1 MKRILINAT
10 QNEEIRVALC
20 KGNHLYDFD
29 LENRTREQKKS
40 NIYKGH
46 VTRVEPSLE
55 AVFVEYGSQRQG
67 FLPIREISAEYLS
80 GNPRDEN
87 IKKLIK
93 EGDELI
99 VQVEKEERGN
109 KGAALSTYVSLAGR
123 YLVLMP
129 NNPRGGGISRQIS
142 GKLRE
147 DMKRMLSN
155 LDLAKGMSV
164 IIRTAGIGKTQE
176 DLQHDLNH
184 LLNIWQAI
192 QEQNQKY
199 PSPRLVHQEAGVV
212 TRAVRDYLRDDI
224 AEIWIDNENAYIEAA
239 GFIDAVMPTQ
249 AEKLRK
255 YTDYEPMFSRFNI
268 EKQIETAYQ
277 REVRLPSG
285 GSIVIDQTEALVSI
299 DINSAKST
307 KGSDVAETA
316 YHTNL
321 EAADEIARQ
330 LRLRD
335 MGGLIVIDFI
345 DMNDNKHQKE
355 VEKRLIDATKYD
367 RARVQFGDI
376 SKFGLME
383 MSRQRLRPSL
393 EESTGYICPRC
404 HGNGMIR
411 DLRSLSLSIM
421 RQIEQIAL
429 KERQG
434 EVQAEVPT
442 DIAAF
447 LLNEKRD
454 SLVYLEQDSG
464 TRITILPHAH
474 LESPNF
480 KLHFNRDGFAP
491 TSYERI
497 TDTQQQEHSDLGYNV
512 DWQTAEKERPE
523 QQPTRQPRQVSDTE
537 NSRSTGQ
544 QSSRAP
550 QPNNNQNDNQSTN
563 NQGTNGQN
571 TNSQN
576 TNSQSNNGQSN
587 NGQTANQHPTPGS
600 NDQRNHNN
608 ANEQNSTN
616 RTVQNSNAQ
625 NNQAQNNQAQT
636 NQAQSNQ
643 AQNAAPVAA
652 QAAILDTA
660 AKPQAVAWLSNLF
673 AQAPQA
679 QTAHSVSSRDAAEA
693 IEALVNTGA
702 QSLGSFGQVD
712 SNALSSAQSSS
723 APQTSQPNG
732 NKQSDSKQSDSNA
745 NRQQARGNNTTNDN
759 SSNISSSSTGNSNVD
774 SSNPDDNSNDDDRRR
789 RKPRKSRSSKPHQ
802 RRDQRDETAS
812 SDSSDTDNKA
822 ESDNK
827 IDSSNASSNSNKQSD
842 SNANRQ
848 PDNRRNSDRNR
859 NNRQDNGRS
868 SDESARNDSDRNSA
882 ARNDAN
888 QQDSSSSEEQTRAKR
903 KPHSQRSS
911 RGQLERG
918 ETLTADANAKQ
929 GAQLATT
936 EATSSKSQPSARRNQ
951 DPNEVTLQVS
961 EASAKLKPPEV
972 VHLSLDDSKSGQASR
987 HSAGKQVV
995 DKQSTATQSVDSAL
1009 AENALAESAALE
1021 ANKAGQQSTDQQN
1034 TDQQQADTDSKTVGS
1049 SQAVITQAES
1059 TQVDND
1065 RVEATKDDVT
1075 KDAAPSS
1082 VSEDS
1087 KISDSQ
1093 VTDSK
1098 PIVAE
1103 QPMSDTDT
1111 DTGTESPS
1119 PVAAQAETL
1128 PAVPESRQT
1137 SDNNTVEVIATDDAI
1152 NTINSPAANNV
1163 DSSAPL
1169 ELTHEAL
1176 FSEHYVTANKFGQ
1189 ASNDPRVVRSQ
1200 QTQPQ
1205 ATPVV
1210 SAGQQAVVNVP
1221 AIRGTVGEFIHATL
1235 PEAQA
1240 RLTDEGVINCFI
1252 AAIALHTSQAQS
1264 TADNAAVDSNN
1275 AKNDEADNN
1284 NADSSYVN
1292 LSHFNFSNY
1301 GYQPLTADYL
1311 SRFEVMTQAVSQ
1323 FAAVQGKTAVE
1334 PRAISK
1340 RAGNDPRGQ
1349 HSDYQEPQQEQAV
1362 LNVPSDEVSSADV
1375 PAEQNEPRSQDNAQ
1389 HQDSVETVHK
1399 IDAHDVEATAL
1410 ASEAQADDISA
1421 DSEKQLHLDQD
1432 YDVTAEADDVVQAEQ
1447 PQTDQSLVEES
1458 AKEDSQ
1464 VNKSK
1469 TTIASYKNM
1478 IENVAEQL
1486 LPQMGMFNLTTPKV
1500 PKARSRKPKTD
1511 HKKPTQAE
1519 KIESGTDNLDSS
1531 DNSDSSDNGS

>member
-147 DMKRMLSN
+147 DMKRMLGN
-155 LDLAKGMSV
+155 LDLPKGMSV

-224 AEIWIDNENAYIEAA
+224 SEIWIDNENAYIEAA
-239 GFIDAVMPTQ
+239 GFIDAVMPKQ

-355 VEKRLIDATKYD
+355 VEKRLVDATKYD

-491 TSYERI
+491 SSYERI

-512 DWQTAEKERPE
+512 DWQTADSVRPE
-523 QQPTRQPRQVSDTE
+523 QQPTRQPRQVADNGSNK
-537 NSRSTGQ
+537 NSQATPRASSQQQNTTSHSNDHRSNANTNA
-544 QSSRAP
+544 SNATTRAP
-550 QPNNNQNDNQSTN
+550 QPQPQTQSQT
-563 NQGTNGQN
+563 
-571 TNSQN
+571 
-576 TNSQSNNGQSN
+576 QSK
-587 NGQTANQHPTPGS
+587 
-600 NDQRNHNN
+600 N
-608 ANEQNSTN
+608 AL
-616 RTVQNSNAQ
+616 TVA
-625 NNQAQNNQAQT
+625 T
-636 NQAQSNQ
+636 T
-643 AQNAAPVAA
+643 AAPVASQNNNA
-652 QAAILDTA
+652 TA
-660 AKPQAVAWLSNLF
+660 AQPQAVAWLSNLF

-679 QTAHSVSSRDAAEA
+679 STTPKVSSRDAAEA

-702 QSLGSFGQVD
+702 QSLGSFGQID
-712 SNALSSAQSSS
+712 SSALDANAQATV
-723 APQTSQPNG
+723 APQTA
-732 NKQSDSKQSDSNA
+732 SNQQNTEQQLNT
-745 NRQQARGNNTTNDN
+745 NRQQAA
-759 SSNISSSSTGNSNVD
+759 NSNT
-774 SSNPDDNSNDDDRRR
+774 DDNNDAEDRRR
-789 RKPRKSRSSKPHQ
+789 RKPRKSRPSKTRQ
-802 RRDQRDETAS
+802 RKE
-812 SDSSDTDNKA
+812 
-822 ESDNK
+822 
-827 IDSSNASSNSNKQSD
+827 QSD
-842 SNANRQ
+842 ESNGNAASNNVDDSRSTGTDDKQADNQDKRQ
-848 PDNRRNSDRNR
+848 HDNRRTNDRNR
-859 NNRQDNGRS
+859 NNRQDSGRNGHDNS
-868 SDESARNDSDRNSA
+868 NSEHNDA
-882 ARNDAN
+882 ARKDAN
-888 QQDSSSSEEQTRAKR
+888 TTDEQTRAKR
-903 KPHSQRSS
+903 KSNSQRSS
-911 RGQLERG
+911 RGKIERG
-918 ETLTADANAKQ
+918 ETLSANNEHSNK
-929 GAQLATT
+929 
-936 EATSSKSQPSARRNQ
+936 ETSHSNDKNQTSTRRNQ
-951 DPNEVTLQVS
+951 DPNEVVLQVN
-961 EASAKLKPPEV
+961 EASTELKSPEV
-972 VHLSLDDSKSGQASR
+972 VHLSLDDSKSVAATRQALEKQ
-987 HSAGKQVV
+987 SAEKASNEA
-995 DKQSTATQSVDSAL
+995 DKQKASQEDSTAKNADKQEAVEQMTDSQAAKNSLDSVDSSPKTSTQTVTAD
-1009 AENALAESAALE
+1009 AAKSDNAQNDKAESGDAVVAAAKMDDAKTSTTE
-1021 ANKAGQQSTDQQN
+1021 DKVQKSDANS
-1034 TDQQQADTDSKTVGS
+1034 
-1049 SQAVITQAES
+1049 
-1059 TQVDND
+1059 VDERN
-1065 RVEATKDDVT
+1065 VEATKPAADEQSTSKSRSAVKTSDKADDVAPT
-1075 KDAAPSS
+1075 EKAQKAAAD
-1082 VSEDS
+1082 VDVNT
-1087 KISDSQ
+1087 D
-1093 VTDSK
+1093 VTDSSN
-1098 PIVAE
+1098 
-1103 QPMSDTDT
+1103 Q
-1111 DTGTESPS
+1111 
-1119 PVAAQAETL
+1119 AAF
-1128 PAVPESRQT
+1128 
-1137 SDNNTVEVIATDDAI
+1137 
-1152 NTINSPAANNV
+1152 
-1163 DSSAPL
+1163 
-1169 ELTHEAL
+1169 ELDHQAL
-1176 FSEHYVTANKFGQ
+1176 FAKRYVTAEKFGQ
-1189 ASNDPRVVRSQ
+1189 ASNDPRVVRRQ
-1200 QTQPQ
+1200 QAQVSSTTTSNEQ
-1205 ATPVV
+1205 TPVV
-1210 SAGQQAVVNVP
+1210 NEKRAVNAP
-1221 AIRGTVGEFIHATL
+1221 AIRGTVGEFIRATL
-1235 PEAQA
+1235 PEAPA
-1240 RLTDEGVINCFI
+1240 RLAAEGVINCFN
-1252 AAIALHTSQAQS
+1252 AAIALHLEQA
-1264 TADNAAVDSNN
+1264 NAVNEKVDSNN
-1275 AKNDEADNN
+1275 ESKVETGEAAKQDFD
-1284 NADSSYVN
+1284 
-1292 LSHFNFSNY
+1292 FSNY
-1301 GYQPLTADYL
+1301 GYEPLAADYL
-1311 SRFEVMTQAVSQ
+1311 ASFEAMTQAVSQ
-1323 FAAVQGKTAVE
+1323 FAAAQGKTAVE
-1334 PRAISK
+1334 PRPISK
-1340 RAGNDPRGQ
+1340 RASNDPRGQ
-1349 HSDYQEPQQEQAV
+1349 HPDYQEPAATTVAEAPKNGSLAADSDVDVDAQ
-1362 LNVPSDEVSSADV
+1362 NVD
-1375 PAEQNEPRSQDNAQ
+1375 
-1389 HQDSVETVHK
+1389 
-1399 IDAHDVEATAL
+1399 ATAL
-1410 ASEAQADDISA
+1410 ANQAQTDDVSA
-1421 DSEKQLHLDQD
+1421 DSEELLKVEQALEAENAEQPE
-1432 YDVTAEADDVVQAEQ
+1432 VNAVEADKVQTVDTEAKDADGDSDVVQNENEQ
-1447 PQTDQSLVEES
+1447 ASESTEQLSEQATKEEIQ
-1458 AKEDSQ
+1458 AA
-1464 VNKSK
+1464 KSK

-1486 LPQMGMFNLTTPKV
+1486 LPQKGMFNLTTPKV
-1500 PKARSRKPKTD
+1500 PKARTRKPKAE

-1519 KIESGTDNLDSS
+1519 KSENDD
-1531 DNSDSSDNGS
+1531 SDSES

>member
-147 DMKRMLSN
+147 DMKRMLGN
-155 LDLAKGMSV
+155 LDLPKGMSV

-224 AEIWIDNENAYIEAA
+224 SEIWIDNENAYIEAA
-239 GFIDAVMPTQ
+239 GFIDAVMPKQ

-355 VEKRLIDATKYD
+355 VEKRLVDATKYD

-491 TSYERI
+491 SSYERI

-512 DWQTAEKERPE
+512 DWQTADSVRPE
-523 QQPTRQPRQVSDTE
+523 QQPTRQPRQVADNGSNK
-537 NSRSTGQ
+537 NSQSTPHANSQQQNTTSHSNDHRSHGKTNA
-544 QSSRAP
+544 SNATTRAP
-550 QPNNNQNDNQSTN
+550 QPQTQ
-563 NQGTNGQN
+563 
-571 TNSQN
+571 SQN
-576 TNSQSNNGQSN
+576 
-587 NGQTANQHPTPGS
+587 APTV
-600 NDQRNHNN
+600 
-608 ANEQNSTN
+608 AT
-616 RTVQNSNAQ
+616 T
-625 NNQAQNNQAQT
+625 
-636 NQAQSNQ
+636 
-643 AQNAAPVAA
+643 AAPVASQNNNAAAA
-652 QAAILDTA
+652 Q
-660 AKPQAVAWLSNLF
+660 PQAVAWLSNLF
-673 AQAPQA
+673 SQAPQA
-679 QTAHSVSSRDAAEA
+679 STTPKVSSRDAAEA

-702 QSLGSFGQVD
+702 QSLGSFGQID
-712 SNALSSAQSSS
+712 SSALDANAQ
-723 APQTSQPNG
+723 ATVTPQTAGNQQNTEQQPNT
-732 NKQSDSKQSDSNA
+732 
-745 NRQQARGNNTTNDN
+745 NRQQAANNNT
-759 SSNISSSSTGNSNVD
+759 
-774 SSNPDDNSNDDDRRR
+774 DDNNDAEDRRR
-789 RKPRKSRSSKPHQ
+789 RKPRKSRPSKTRQ
-802 RRDQRDETAS
+802 RKEPSDESNGNAAS
-812 SDSSDTDNKA
+812 NNVEDSHSTSTDDKQA
-822 ESDNK
+822 
-827 IDSSNASSNSNKQSD
+827 DSQDK
-842 SNANRQ
+842 RQ
-848 PDNRRNSDRNR
+848 HDNRRTNDRNR
-859 NNRQDNGRS
+859 HNRQDSSRNGH
-868 SDESARNDSDRNSA
+868 DNSHSEH
-882 ARNDAN
+882 NDAASKDTN
-888 QQDSSSSEEQTRAKR
+888 TTDEQTRAKR
-903 KPHSQRSS
+903 KSNSQRSS
-911 RGQLERG
+911 RGKIERG
-918 ETLTADANAKQ
+918 ETLNADNAQQNGQQSTKDASNGNARNQ
-929 GAQLATT
+929 
-936 EATSSKSQPSARRNQ
+936 SSSRRNQ
-951 DPNEVTLQVS
+951 DPNEVVLQVN
-961 EASAKLKPPEV
+961 EAATELKSPEV
-972 VHLSLDDSKSGQASR
+972 VHLSLDDSKVVTATRPASE
-987 HSAGKQVV
+987 KQVSEKQSSEKTSNKV
-995 DKQSTATQSVDSAL
+995 ETETAHQEGSRPKQAEQSKTDEHSTDKQGTNDQSAESIGETVDSSQKTSTQAVAAKNDNAASVDTVLAAAQTDDTKPSA
-1009 AENALAESAALE
+1009 NDDKVQKSD
-1021 ANKAGQQSTDQQN
+1021 ANS
-1034 TDQQQADTDSKTVGS
+1034 
-1049 SQAVITQAES
+1049 
-1059 TQVDND
+1059 VDERN
-1065 RVEATKDDVT
+1065 VEATKLAADEHSTSKSCSAVETSRKADGIAPTEKAATNVDANTDD
-1075 KDAAPSS
+1075 
-1082 VSEDS
+1082 
-1087 KISDSQ
+1087 
-1093 VTDSK
+1093 TDS
-1098 PIVAE
+1098 
-1103 QPMSDTDT
+1103 SN
-1111 DTGTESPS
+1111 
-1119 PVAAQAETL
+1119 
-1128 PAVPESRQT
+1128 QT
-1137 SDNNTVEVIATDDAI
+1137 AF
-1152 NTINSPAANNV
+1152 
-1163 DSSAPL
+1163 
-1169 ELTHEAL
+1169 ELDHQAL
-1176 FSEHYVTANKFGQ
+1176 FAKRYVTAEKFGQ
-1189 ASNDPRVVRSQ
+1189 ASNDPRVVRRQ
-1200 QTQPQ
+1200 QTQASTTTASDNQ
-1205 ATPVV
+1205 SPVV
-1210 SAGQQAVVNVP
+1210 NEQRAVNVP
-1221 AIRGTVGEFIHATL
+1221 TIRGTVGEFIRATL

-1240 RLTDEGVINCFI
+1240 RLAAEGVINCFK
-1252 AAIALHTSQAQS
+1252 AAIALHLEQADAS
-1264 TADNAAVDSNN
+1264 TGEIKVNNSNESKIETGET
-1275 AKNDEADNN
+1275 AKQDFD
-1284 NADSSYVN
+1284 
-1292 LSHFNFSNY
+1292 FSNY
-1301 GYQPLTADYL
+1301 GYEPLAADYL
-1311 SRFEVMTQAVSQ
+1311 ASFEAMTQAVSQ
-1323 FAAVQGKTAVE
+1323 FAAAQGKTAVE
-1334 PRAISK
+1334 PRPISK
-1340 RAGNDPRGQ
+1340 RASNDPRGQ
-1349 HSDYQEPQQEQAV
+1349 HPDYQEPAATTVAEAPKNGS
-1362 LNVPSDEVSSADV
+1362 LAADSDADV
-1375 PAEQNEPRSQDNAQ
+1375 NVDAQNVD
-1389 HQDSVETVHK
+1389 
-1399 IDAHDVEATAL
+1399 ATAL
-1410 ASEAQADDISA
+1410 ANESQTDDVSA
-1421 DSEKQLHLDQD
+1421 DSEELLKVEQAL
-1432 YDVTAEADDVVQAEQ
+1432 EA
-1447 PQTDQSLVEES
+1447 
-1458 AKEDSQ
+1458 EDSGQ
-1464 VNKSK
+1464 SDVDAVEAQNFEAADTKVTDAEVKDTDSEISVSDVEQSETEQASEPTEQLSEQATKEEIQAAKSK

-1486 LPQMGMFNLTTPKV
+1486 LPQKGMFNLTTPKV
-1500 PKARSRKPKTD
+1500 PKARTRKPKAE

-1519 KIESGTDNLDSS
+1519 KSENDD
-1531 DNSDSSDNGS
+1531 SDSES

>member
-147 DMKRMLSN
+147 DMKRMLGS
-155 LDLAKGMSV
+155 LDLPKGMSV

-454 SLVYLEQDSG
+454 ALVYLEQDSG

-491 TSYERI
+491 SSYERI
-497 TDTQQQEHSDLGYNV
+497 TDTAQEHSDLGYEV

-523 QQPTRQPRQVSDTE
+523 QQPTRQPRQVADNGTSNPAPAPT
-537 NSRSTGQ
+537 NT
-544 QSSRAP
+544 QSSSP
-550 QPNNNQNDNQSTN
+550 EQQ
-563 NQGTNGQN
+563 QN
-571 TNSQN
+571 TTSH
-576 TNSQSNNGQSN
+576 SNE
-587 NGQTANQHPTPGS
+587 
-600 NDQRNHNN
+600 RRNN
-608 ANEQNSTN
+608 ANTN
-616 RTVQNSNAQ
+616 TNTNA
-625 NNQAQNNQAQT
+625 NNISPVHAP
-636 NQAQSNQ
+636 QAQSTPNV
-643 AQNAAPVAA
+643 ATTSAPVVAQPANVTAA
-652 QAAILDTA
+652 Q
-660 AKPQAVAWLSNLF
+660 PQAVAWLSNLF

-679 QTAHSVSSRDAAEA
+679 QTTNAVSSRDAAEA

-712 SNALSSAQSSS
+712 NSVLNDDNQSAS
-723 APQTSQPNG
+723 APQQNNNQQNSNQKSYNQPSN
-732 NKQSDSKQSDSNA
+732 NNA
-745 NRQQARGNNTTNDN
+745 NNQQARHTDN
-759 SSNISSSSTGNSNVD
+759 VT
-774 SSNPDDNSNDDDRRR
+774 DNSNTDDSSDAEDRRR
-789 RKPRKSRSSKPHQ
+789 RKPRKARPSKP
-802 RRDQRDETAS
+802 RPRKEPSDETGNSAAS
-812 SDSSDTDNKA
+812 DTTDSSPTSAEDKSDNQNKA
-822 ESDNK
+822 DNQDK
-827 IDSSNASSNSNKQSD
+827 
-842 SNANRQ
+842 RQ
-848 PDNRRNSDRNR
+848 QDNRRPNDRNR
-859 NNRQDNGRS
+859 NNRQDNRHNANERNAS
-868 SDESARNDSDRNSA
+868 ESNVSESNDSENESNENNA
-882 ARNDAN
+882 V
-888 QQDSSSSEEQTRAKR
+888 EEQARAKR
-903 KPHSQRSS
+903 KSHSQRSS
-911 RGQLERG
+911 RGKLERG
-918 ETLTADANAKQ
+918 ETLTAANSQQNDQQSNQQGNKDAN
-929 GAQLATT
+929 G
-936 EATSSKSQPSARRNQ
+936 SKSQSNARRNQ
-951 DPNEVTLQVS
+951 DPNEVVLQVN
-961 EASAKLKPPEV
+961 ETATELKSPEV
-972 VHLSLDDSKSGQASR
+972 VHLSLDDSKSVWAAHQTTE
-987 HSAGKQVV
+987 KQNSVNDNNVADSVKEHQENNAQQHADKRTTV
-995 DKQSTATQSVDSAL
+995 DQSTIQPSANINSDATDSRKNSTTQANTAVNETALIEEAKVEDTQISATDSKAQTSVS
-1009 AENALAESAALE
+1009 AESA
-1021 ANKAGQQSTDQQN
+1021 KADDKKSSVAETATSKSSTDSQTNSTAHEQKSVEAKAEDIAPVAVAKEIQADDKSVD
-1034 TDQQQADTDSKTVGS
+1034 TDQV
-1049 SQAVITQAES
+1049 
-1059 TQVDND
+1059 
-1065 RVEATKDDVT
+1065 ATDVT
-1075 KDAAPSS
+1075 DTSS
-1082 VSEDS
+1082 TSHSAIEPIRED
-1087 KISDSQ
+1087 
-1093 VTDSK
+1093 
-1098 PIVAE
+1098 
-1103 QPMSDTDT
+1103 
-1111 DTGTESPS
+1111 
-1119 PVAAQAETL
+1119 
-1128 PAVPESRQT
+1128 
-1137 SDNNTVEVIATDDAI
+1137 
-1152 NTINSPAANNV
+1152 
-1163 DSSAPL
+1163 
-1169 ELTHEAL
+1169 L
-1176 FSEHYVTANKFGQ
+1176 FAKRYITADKFGQ
-1189 ASNDPRVVRSQ
+1189 ASNDPRVVRRQQAHQSQAPETTQVDTQNQ
-1200 QTQPQ
+1200 QTIM
-1205 ATPVV
+1205 
-1210 SAGQQAVVNVP
+1210 SAP
-1221 AIRGTVGEFIHATL
+1221 TIRGTVGEFIRATL
-1235 PEAQA
+1235 PEAES
-1240 RLTDEGVINCFI
+1240 RLATDGVINCFN
-1252 AAIALHTSQAQS
+1252 AAIALHLKQADVQVAANDKRES
-1264 TADNAAVDSNN
+1264 TNDNQLATGETA
-1275 AKNDEADNN
+1275 NN
-1284 NADSSYVN
+1284 NFD
-1292 LSHFNFSNY
+1292 FSNY
-1301 GYQPLTADYL
+1301 GYQPLAADYL
-1311 SRFEVMTQAVSQ
+1311 ARFEAMTQAVSQ
-1323 FAAVQGKTAVE
+1323 FAATQGKTDVE
-1334 PRAISK
+1334 PRAINK
-1340 RAGNDPRGQ
+1340 RASNDPRGQ
-1349 HSDYQEPQQEQAV
+1349 HPDYKESAV
-1362 LNVPSDEVSSADV
+1362 FAVSDE
-1375 PAEQNEPRSQDNAQ
+1375 PNNE
-1389 HQDSVETVHK
+1389 SVQATSEIDTQTV
-1399 IDAHDVEATAL
+1399 DATAL
-1410 ASEAQADDISA
+1410 ANQAQAAEVSN
-1421 DSEKQLHLDQD
+1421 DSEQLLHIEQTLKEVSTEQSEVEVTPEAKTTKDEAA
-1432 YDVTAEADDVVQAEQ
+1432 DVNEAEIQETEVNDEVAEVNEANIEQSETEQ
-1447 PQTDQSLVEES
+1447 PAESIVEPS
-1458 AKEDSQ
+1458 TKEEIQ
-1464 VNKSK
+1464 AAKSK

-1486 LPQMGMFNLTTPKV
+1486 LPQKGMFNLTTPKV
-1500 PKARSRKPKTD
+1500 PKARTRKPKAE

-1519 KIESGTDNLDSS
+1519 KLES
-1531 DNSDSSDNGS
+1531 DNSDSES

>member
-147 DMKRMLSN
+147 DMKRMLGN
-155 LDLAKGMSV
+155 LDLPKGMSV

-239 GFIDAVMPTQ
+239 GFIDAVMPKQ

-480 KLHFNRDGFAP
+480 KLHFNRDGFVP
-491 TSYERI
+491 SSYERI

-523 QQPTRQPRQVSDTE
+523 QQPTRQPRQELDSKAANKPSSTVDS
-537 NSRSTGQ
+537 NSHNNDQRTHKNTNDNDVTST
-544 QSSRAP
+544 RAP
-550 QPNNNQNDNQSTN
+550 QTN
-563 NQGTNGQN
+563 H
-571 TNSQN
+571 
-576 TNSQSNNGQSN
+576 SQS
-587 NGQTANQHPTPGS
+587 
-600 NDQRNHNN
+600 
-608 ANEQNSTN
+608 
-616 RTVQNSNAQ
+616 V
-625 NNQAQNNQAQT
+625 
-636 NQAQSNQ
+636 
-643 AQNAAPVAA
+643 AAPVTPVAT
-652 QAAILDTA
+652 QTA
-660 AKPQAVAWLSNLF
+660 SVETKPQPQAVAWLSNLF
-673 AQAPQA
+673 AKAPQA
-679 QTAHSVSSRDAAEA
+679 QTTPSVSSSDAAEA
-693 IEALVNTGA
+693 IETLVNNGA

-712 SNALSSAQSSS
+712 SNALSSTANSAQTAS
-723 APQTSQPNG
+723 QTNNQKNDDQPADN
-732 NKQSDSKQSDSNA
+732 NA
-745 NRQQARGNNTTNDN
+745 NRQQARRSTDSDTDDSNNE
-759 SSNISSSSTGNSNVD
+759 
-774 SSNPDDNSNDDDRRR
+774 DRRR
-789 RKPRKSRSSKPHQ
+789 RKPRKSRSSKPRQ
-802 RRDQRDETAS
+802 RKEPTDESSNEISGNADNNTANVTANNV
-812 SDSSDTDNKA
+812 DDKAADTQDKRQQDNKRT
-822 ESDNK
+822 N
-827 IDSSNASSNSNKQSD
+827 
-842 SNANRQ
+842 
-848 PDNRRNSDRNR
+848 DRNR
-859 NNRQDNGRS
+859 NNRQDS
-868 SDESARNDSDRNSA
+868 SRNSNERNDSEDKNSNT
-882 ARNDAN
+882 ND
-888 QQDSSSSEEQTRAKR
+888 EQTRAKR
-903 KPHSQRSS
+903 KSHSQRGS
-911 RGQLERG
+911 RGKLERG
-918 ETLTADANAKQ
+918 ETLTADNNAQQQGQQANT
-929 GAQLATT
+929 ATNGNKNQSGT
-936 EATSSKSQPSARRNQ
+936 RRNQ
-951 DPNEVTLQVS
+951 NPNEVLLQVN
-961 EASAKLKPPEV
+961 EAPVELKSSEV
-972 VHLSLDDSKSGQASR
+972 VHLSLDNSKSTQTKHQPAKKQNAANDASKDDLANEDATKEPTTQQ
-987 HSAGKQVV
+987 SANQKSHDVQNSD
-995 DKQSTATQSVDSAL
+995 DKTTNEKVTDKSAL
-1009 AENALAESAALE
+1009 ENHGVKDVKADEFKVSVTEDKGQHTAPKADSDEENQSSVMAIDEPSTSKDATDKHTIDNDAA
-1021 ANKAGQQSTDQQN
+1021 N
-1034 TDQQQADTDSKTVGS
+1034 
-1049 SQAVITQAES
+1049 SQANSAEPVAVKVESTQAES
-1059 TQVDND
+1059 NSQATN
-1065 RVEATKDDVT
+1065 REANSADDVNESENTKDTQSDDT
-1075 KDAAPSS
+1075 TI
-1082 VSEDS
+1082 ETS
-1087 KISDSQ
+1087 KTSDSALQ
-1093 VTDSK
+1093 
-1098 PIVAE
+1098 
-1103 QPMSDTDT
+1103 
-1111 DTGTESPS
+1111 
-1119 PVAAQAETL
+1119 
-1128 PAVPESRQT
+1128 
-1137 SDNNTVEVIATDDAI
+1137 
-1152 NTINSPAANNV
+1152 
-1163 DSSAPL
+1163 
-1169 ELTHEAL
+1169 LTHEAL
-1176 FSEHYVTANKFGQ
+1176 FASHYVTAEKFGQ
-1189 ASNDPRVVRSQ
+1189 ASNDPRVVRDQ
-1200 QTQPQ
+1200 QVQAAQQPQ
-1205 ATPVV
+1205 ANEQTV
-1210 SAGQQAVVNVP
+1210 SVQT
-1221 AIRGTVGEFIHATL
+1221 IRGTVGEFIRATL
-1235 PEAQA
+1235 PEAQT
-1240 RLTDEGVINCFI
+1240 RLAEEGVIHCFI
-1252 AAIALHTSQAQS
+1252 DTIALYTKQAQH
-1264 TADNAAVDSNN
+1264 ADKNTDVDNTMNNSNN
-1275 AKNDEADNN
+1275 KLANQSFD
-1284 NADSSYVN
+1284 
-1292 LSHFNFSNY
+1292 FSNY
-1301 GYQPLTADYL
+1301 GYQPLAVDYL
-1311 SRFEVMTQAVSQ
+1311 ARFETMTQAVSQ
-1323 FAAVQGKTAVE
+1323 FAAAQGKTKVE
-1334 PRAISK
+1334 PRTIGK
-1340 RAGNDPRGQ
+1340 RASNDPRGQ
-1349 HSDYQEPQQEQAV
+1349 HPDYQEPAI
-1362 LNVPSDEVSSADV
+1362 LSV
-1375 PAEQNEPRSQDNAQ
+1375 PAEKVTETESDDSNESASEAKQ
-1389 HQDSVETVHK
+1389 TVSK
-1399 IDAHDVEATAL
+1399 VNAHDIEANAL
-1410 ASEAQADDISA
+1410 ASQAQTEHVSA
-1421 DSEKQLHLDQD
+1421 DSEQLLEADQALAKATD
-1432 YDVTAEADDVVQAEQ
+1432 ESADDVNIGIEDLDTENKVIENTGSQEVNEQ
-1447 PQTDQSLVEES
+1447 ES
-1458 AKEDSQ
+1458 AQATESEVAQPTKEETQ
-1464 VNKSK
+1464 AAKSK

-1486 LPQMGMFNLTTPKV
+1486 LPQKSMFNLTTPKV
-1500 PKARSRKPKTD
+1500 PKARSRKPKMD
-1511 HKKPTQAE
+1511 QKKLTQAE
-1519 KIESGTDNLDSS
+1519 KPESDDTDSES
-1531 DNSDSSDNGS
+1531 

>member
-147 DMKRMLSN
+147 DMKRMLGN
-155 LDLAKGMSV
+155 LDLPKGMSV

-224 AEIWIDNENAYIEAA
+224 SEIWIDNENAYIEAA
-239 GFIDAVMPTQ
+239 GFIDAVMPKQ

-355 VEKRLIDATKYD
+355 VEKRLVDATKYD

-491 TSYERI
+491 SSYERI

-512 DWQTAEKERPE
+512 DWQTADSVRPE
-523 QQPTRQPRQVSDTE
+523 QQPTRQPRQVADNGSNK
-537 NSRSTGQ
+537 NSQATPRANSQQQNTTSHSNDHRSNANASASNAAT
-544 QSSRAP
+544 RAP
-550 QPNNNQNDNQSTN
+550 QLQTQSQT
-563 NQGTNGQN
+563 Q
-571 TNSQN
+571 SQN
-576 TNSQSNNGQSN
+576 
-587 NGQTANQHPTPGS
+587 APTV
-600 NDQRNHNN
+600 
-608 ANEQNSTN
+608 AT
-616 RTVQNSNAQ
+616 T
-625 NNQAQNNQAQT
+625 
-636 NQAQSNQ
+636 
-643 AQNAAPVAA
+643 AAPVASQNNNA
-652 QAAILDTA
+652 TA
-660 AKPQAVAWLSNLF
+660 AQPQAVAWLSNLF

-679 QTAHSVSSRDAAEA
+679 STTPKVSSRDAAEA

-702 QSLGSFGQVD
+702 QSLGSFGQID
-712 SNALSSAQSSS
+712 NSALDANTQAAA
-723 APQTSQPNG
+723 APQTSSNQQSTEQQPNT
-732 NKQSDSKQSDSNA
+732 
-745 NRQQARGNNTTNDN
+745 NRQQAA
-759 SSNISSSSTGNSNVD
+759 NSNT
-774 SSNPDDNSNDDDRRR
+774 DDNDAEDRRR
-789 RKPRKSRSSKPHQ
+789 RKPRKSRPSKTRQ
-802 RRDQRDETAS
+802 RKEQADE
-812 SDSSDTDNKA
+812 
-822 ESDNK
+822 
-827 IDSSNASSNSNKQSD
+827 SNSNAASNNVDDSRSTGTDDKQSD
-842 SNANRQ
+842 SQDKRQ
-848 PDNRRNSDRNR
+848 YDNRRSNDRNR
-859 NNRQDNGRS
+859 NNRQDSGRNGHDNS
-868 SDESARNDSDRNSA
+868 NTEHNDA
-882 ARNDAN
+882 ARKDAN
-888 QQDSSSSEEQTRAKR
+888 TTDEQTRAKR
-903 KPHSQRSS
+903 KSNSQRSS
-911 RGQLERG
+911 RGKIERG
-918 ETLTADANAKQ
+918 ETLSANNEQSNK
-929 GAQLATT
+929 
-936 EATSSKSQPSARRNQ
+936 ETSHSNDKNQTSTRRNQ
-951 DPNEVTLQVS
+951 DPNEVVLQVN
-961 EASAKLKPPEV
+961 EAATELKSPEV
-972 VHLSLDDSKSGQASR
+972 VHLSLDDSKSVTATRPESEKQLSEKQNSEKASDKAESEKAHQEDSR
-987 HSAGKQVV
+987 PKNTEQPKTDKHST
-995 DKQSTATQSVDSAL
+995 DKQGT
-1009 AENALAESAALE
+1009 N
-1021 ANKAGQQSTDQQN
+1021 DQP
-1034 TDQQQADTDSKTVGS
+1034 AK
-1049 SQAVITQAES
+1049 
-1059 TQVDND
+1059 
-1065 RVEATKDDVT
+1065 
-1075 KDAAPSS
+1075 S
-1082 VSEDS
+1082 VSE
-1087 KISDSQ
+1087 
-1093 VTDSK
+1093 T
-1098 PIVAE
+1098 
-1103 QPMSDTDT
+1103 
-1111 DTGTESPS
+1111 
-1119 PVAAQAETL
+1119 
-1128 PAVPESRQT
+1128 
-1137 SDNNTVEVIATDDAI
+1137 
-1152 NTINSPAANNV
+1152 V
-1163 DSSAPL
+1163 DSSQKTSTQTTTVQAAKNDNAQSGDAVVAAAKMDEAKTSTTEDKAQKSDANSVDERSVEAAQPAADEQLISKNRSAVETSSKADDVAPT
-1169 ELTHEAL
+1169 EKAQKTASDVDANTDNTDSSNQAAFEIDHEAL
-1176 FSEHYVTANKFGQ
+1176 FAKRYVTAEKFGQ
-1189 ASNDPRVVRSQ
+1189 ASNDPRVVRRQ
-1200 QTQPQ
+1200 QAQ
-1205 ATPVV
+1205 ASTTTASDNQSPVV
-1210 SAGQQAVVNVP
+1210 NEQRAVNVP
-1221 AIRGTVGEFIHATL
+1221 AIRGTVGEFIRATL

-1240 RLTDEGVINCFI
+1240 RLAAEGVINCFN
-1252 AAIALHTSQAQS
+1252 AAIALHLEQA
-1264 TADNAAVDSNN
+1264 NAVNEKVDSNN
-1275 AKNDEADNN
+1275 ESKVETGKTAKQDFD
-1284 NADSSYVN
+1284 
-1292 LSHFNFSNY
+1292 FSNY
-1301 GYQPLTADYL
+1301 GYKPLAADYL
-1311 SRFEVMTQAVSQ
+1311 ARFEAMTQAVSQ
-1323 FAAVQGKTAVE
+1323 FAAAQGKTAVQ
-1334 PRAISK
+1334 PRPISK
-1340 RAGNDPRGQ
+1340 RASNDPRGQ
-1349 HSDYQEPQQEQAV
+1349 HPDYQEPAATTVAEAPENNA
-1362 LNVPSDEVSSADV
+1362 LAANSNADV
-1375 PAEQNEPRSQDNAQ
+1375 DVN
-1389 HQDSVETVHK
+1389 
-1399 IDAHDVEATAL
+1399 IDAQNVDATAL
-1410 ASEAQADDISA
+1410 ANQAQTDDISA
-1421 DSEKQLHLDQD
+1421 DSEELLKVEQALEAENAEQPEVNAVEAQNVETVDAEVK
-1432 YDVTAEADDVVQAEQ
+1432 VTDADSDVVQSENEQ
-1447 PQTDQSLVEES
+1447 ASESTEQLSEQATKEEIQ
-1458 AKEDSQ
+1458 AA
-1464 VNKSK
+1464 KSK

-1486 LPQMGMFNLTTPKV
+1486 LPQKGMFNLTTPKV
-1500 PKARSRKPKTD
+1500 PKARTRKPKAE

-1519 KIESGTDNLDSS
+1519 KSENDD
-1531 DNSDSSDNGS
+1531 SDSES

>member
-67 FLPIREISAEYLS
+67 FLPIREISTEYLS

-147 DMKRMLSN
+147 DMKRMLGN
-155 LDLAKGMSV
+155 LDLPKGMSV

-192 QEQNQKY
+192 QEQNKKY

-249 AEKLRK
+249 ADKLRK
-255 YTDYEPMFSRFNI
+255 YTDYEPMFARFNI

-355 VEKRLIDATKYD
+355 VEKRLVDATKYD
-367 RARVQFGDI
+367 RARVQFGEI

-447 LLNEKRD
+447 ILNEKRD

-497 TDTQQQEHSDLGYNV
+497 TDTQQQEHSDLGYDV
-512 DWQTAEKERPE
+512 DWQTSEKERPE
-523 QQPTRQPRQVSDTE
+523 QQPTRQPRKSAD
-537 NSRSTGQ
+537 NLSSTDN
-544 QSSRAP
+544 RAS
-550 QPNNNQNDNQSTN
+550 NQS
-563 NQGTNGQN
+563 NGRASSSN
-571 TNSQN
+571 T
-576 TNSQSNNGQSN
+576 G
-587 NGQTANQHPTPGS
+587 
-600 NDQRNHNN
+600 
-608 ANEQNSTN
+608 
-616 RTVQNSNAQ
+616 QNSNRNNGSNNEPKSTDHNQ
-625 NNQAQNNQAQT
+625 NNHKHTDNTPESTQVSSARATIENI
-636 NQAQSNQ
+636 AQSKQ
-643 AQNAAPVAA
+643 QVSTTQP
-652 QAAILDTA
+652 
-660 AKPQAVAWLSNLF
+660 KAVAWLSNLF

-679 QTAHSVSSRDAAEA
+679 QTVNSVSSRDAAEA

-702 QSLGSFGQVD
+702 QSLGSFGHVDHAALDKSQHSSIQNDGQQNARTQDD
-712 SNALSSAQSSS
+712 SNAQGSTQSS
-723 APQTSQPNG
+723 
-732 NKQSDSKQSDSNA
+732 KQ
-745 NRQQARGNNTTNDN
+745 N
-759 SSNISSSSTGNSNVD
+759 SH
-774 SSNPDDNSNDDDRRR
+774 NDDDDKKESHSDDR
-789 RKPRKSRSSKPHQ
+789 RKRKSRKSKSSKSRQ
-802 RRDQRDETAS
+802 RKDQRDDNGSVNNST
-812 SDSSDTDNKA
+812 DSTNNNQSNTQDGSERDNKRD
-822 ESDNK
+822 DNK
-827 IDSSNASSNSNKQSD
+827 RGN
-842 SNANRQ
+842 
-848 PDNRRNSDRNR
+848 DRNG
-859 NNRQDNGRS
+859 NRQDNRQ
-868 SDESARNDSDRNSA
+868 DNRQNNQNDSGHTEDNTA
-882 ARNDAN
+882 
-888 QQDSSSSEEQTRAKR
+888 SEQSRTKR
-903 KPHSQRSS
+903 KPHSQRNS
-911 RGQLERG
+911 RGKLERG
-918 ETLTADANAKQ
+918 ETLTADDNAKQ
-929 GAQLATT
+929 NNQQSATN
-936 EATSSKSQPSARRNQ
+936 AAKGKSQAHAQRDQ
-951 DPNEVTLQVS
+951 DPNEVILQVN
-961 EASAKLKPPEV
+961 EAPTKIKASEV
-972 VHLSLDDSKSGQASR
+972 VHLSLDDSKSAQSSSKAKDTQEAGHQTVDDKNTTAKQRHKDKSETTTKSEDRSSSAAS
-987 HSAGKQVV
+987 SAKSTESLVETKAQSAESKGNSSDNTSAVENTKKAANAQETSQPSAQKV
-995 DKQSTATQSVDSAL
+995 DVEPKAAKVSSVQSAADTQP
-1009 AENALAESAALE
+1009 AENDESKNG
-1021 ANKAGQQSTDQQN
+1021 NKADVSSSTNEDANRN
-1034 TDQQQADTDSKTVGS
+1034 TALTF
-1049 SQAVITQAES
+1049 
-1059 TQVDND
+1059 
-1065 RVEATKDDVT
+1065 
-1075 KDAAPSS
+1075 
-1082 VSEDS
+1082 
-1087 KISDSQ
+1087 
-1093 VTDSK
+1093 
-1098 PIVAE
+1098 
-1103 QPMSDTDT
+1103 
-1111 DTGTESPS
+1111 
-1119 PVAAQAETL
+1119 
-1128 PAVPESRQT
+1128 
-1137 SDNNTVEVIATDDAI
+1137 
-1152 NTINSPAANNV
+1152 
-1163 DSSAPL
+1163 
-1169 ELTHEAL
+1169 THEAL
-1176 FSEHYVTANKFGQ
+1176 FAARYVTANKFGQ
-1189 ASNDPRVVRSQ
+1189 ASNDPRVVRRQ
-1200 QTQPQ
+1200 QSMPVADTKAQVSFAP
-1205 ATPVV
+1205 AT
-1210 SAGQQAVVNVP
+1210 
-1221 AIRGTVGEFIHATL
+1221 IRGTVGEFIHATL
-1235 PEAQA
+1235 ADAQS
-1240 RLTDEGVINCFI
+1240 RLVDKGVINCFI
-1252 AAIALHTSQAQS
+1252 EAIEAHAQHTKAADTTGVDASHADDSQDKAF
-1264 TADNAAVDSNN
+1264 D
-1275 AKNDEADNN
+1275 
-1284 NADSSYVN
+1284 
-1292 LSHFNFSNY
+1292 FSNY
-1301 GYQPLTADYL
+1301 GYQPLDADYL
-1311 SRFEVMTQAVSQ
+1311 TRFDAMTQAVSQ
-1323 FAAVQGKTAVE
+1323 FATGQGKTEVV
-1334 PRAISK
+1334 PQAISK
-1340 RAGNDPRGQ
+1340 RAINDPRGQ
-1349 HSDYQEPQQEQAV
+1349 HPDYRAEEQAT
-1362 LNVPSDEVSSADV
+1362 LNVPDAQLDEPKQDVQSDQVASSQTTKTDH
-1375 PAEQNEPRSQDNAQ
+1375 ESSTDD
-1389 HQDSVETVHK
+1389 HQV
-1399 IDAHDVEATAL
+1399 DAHETAAAAL
-1410 ASEAQADDISA
+1410 ASEVQADDITTESEQLLKA
-1421 DSEKQLHLDQD
+1421 DQALLDD
-1432 YDVTAEADDVVQAEQ
+1432 SKTAEH
-1447 PQTDQSLVEES
+1447 TD
-1458 AKEDSQ
+1458 ATKEDSQ
-1464 VNKSK
+1464 AAKSK

-1478 IENVAEQL
+1478 IESVAEQL
-1486 LPQMGMFNLTTPKV
+1486 LPQTGMFNLTTPKV
-1500 PKARSRKPKTD
+1500 PKARSRKPKSE
-1511 HKKPTQAE
+1511 HIKPTQAE
-1519 KIESGTDNLDSS
+1519 KSENDPS
-1531 DNSDSSDNGS
+1531 NSDS

>member
-147 DMKRMLSN
+147 DMKRMLGN
-155 LDLAKGMSV
+155 LDLPKGMSV

-224 AEIWIDNENAYIEAA
+224 SEIWIDNENAYIEAA
-239 GFIDAVMPTQ
+239 GFIDAVMPKQ

-355 VEKRLIDATKYD
+355 VEKRLVDATKYD

-491 TSYERI
+491 SSYERI

-512 DWQTAEKERPE
+512 DWQTADSVRPE
-523 QQPTRQPRQVSDTE
+523 QQPTRQPRQVADNGSNK
-537 NSRSTGQ
+537 NSQATPRASSQQQNTTSHSNDHRSNANTNA
-544 QSSRAP
+544 SNATTRAP
-550 QPNNNQNDNQSTN
+550 QPQTQ
-563 NQGTNGQN
+563 
-571 TNSQN
+571 SQN
-576 TNSQSNNGQSN
+576 
-587 NGQTANQHPTPGS
+587 APTV
-600 NDQRNHNN
+600 
-608 ANEQNSTN
+608 AT
-616 RTVQNSNAQ
+616 T
-625 NNQAQNNQAQT
+625 
-636 NQAQSNQ
+636 
-643 AQNAAPVAA
+643 AAPVASQNNNA
-652 QAAILDTA
+652 TA
-660 AKPQAVAWLSNLF
+660 AQPQAVAWLSNLF

-679 QTAHSVSSRDAAEA
+679 STTPKVSSRDAAEA

-702 QSLGSFGQVD
+702 QSLGSFGQID
-712 SNALSSAQSSS
+712 NSALDANTQAAA
-723 APQTSQPNG
+723 APQTASNQQNTEQQPNT
-732 NKQSDSKQSDSNA
+732 
-745 NRQQARGNNTTNDN
+745 NRQQAA
-759 SSNISSSSTGNSNVD
+759 NSNT
-774 SSNPDDNSNDDDRRR
+774 DDNNDAEDRRR
-789 RKPRKSRSSKPHQ
+789 RKSRKSRPSKTRQ
-802 RRDQRDETAS
+802 RKEPSDESNGNAAS
-812 SDSSDTDNKA
+812 NNVDDSRSTGTDDKQA
-822 ESDNK
+822 
-827 IDSSNASSNSNKQSD
+827 DSQDK
-842 SNANRQ
+842 RQ
-848 PDNRRNSDRNR
+848 HDNRRTNDRNR
-859 NNRQDNGRS
+859 NNRQDSGRNGHDNS
-868 SDESARNDSDRNSA
+868 NTEHNDA
-882 ARNDAN
+882 ARKDAN
-888 QQDSSSSEEQTRAKR
+888 TIDEQTRAKR
-903 KPHSQRSS
+903 KSNSQRSS
-911 RGQLERG
+911 RGKIERG
-918 ETLTADANAKQ
+918 ETLSANNEHSNK
-929 GAQLATT
+929 
-936 EATSSKSQPSARRNQ
+936 ETSNGNGKSQSSARRNQ
-951 DPNEVTLQVS
+951 DPNEVVLQVN
-961 EASAKLKPPEV
+961 EASTELKSPEV
-972 VHLSLDDSKSGQASR
+972 VHLSLDDSKSVAATRQAPEKQ
-987 HSAGKQVV
+987 SAEKAINEA
-995 DKQSTATQSVDSAL
+995 DKQKASQEDSTAKNADKQEAVEQITDSQAAKNRRDSVDSSQKTSTQTVTAD
-1009 AENALAESAALE
+1009 AAKSDNPASGDAVIPAAKTDETKLS
-1021 ANKAGQQSTDQQN
+1021 STDDKVQKSDANSVDERNVEATQPAAEKSSMSKSRDAVETSGKDDYVAPTEKAQKTGSNVDFN
-1034 TDQQQADTDSKTVGS
+1034 TDDTDSS
-1049 SQAVITQAES
+1049 NQAAF
-1059 TQVDND
+1059 
-1065 RVEATKDDVT
+1065 
-1075 KDAAPSS
+1075 
-1082 VSEDS
+1082 
-1087 KISDSQ
+1087 
-1093 VTDSK
+1093 
-1098 PIVAE
+1098 
-1103 QPMSDTDT
+1103 
-1111 DTGTESPS
+1111 
-1119 PVAAQAETL
+1119 
-1128 PAVPESRQT
+1128 
-1137 SDNNTVEVIATDDAI
+1137 
-1152 NTINSPAANNV
+1152 
-1163 DSSAPL
+1163 
-1169 ELTHEAL
+1169 ELDHQAL
-1176 FSEHYVTANKFGQ
+1176 FAKRYVTAEKFGQ
-1189 ASNDPRVVRSQ
+1189 ASNDPRVVRRQ
-1200 QTQPQ
+1200 HAQ
-1205 ATPVV
+1205 ASTTTASDNQSPVV
-1210 SAGQQAVVNVP
+1210 NEQRAVNAP
-1221 AIRGTVGEFIHATL
+1221 AIRGTVGEFIRATL
-1235 PEAQA
+1235 PEAPA
-1240 RLTDEGVINCFI
+1240 RLAAEGVINCFN
-1252 AAIALHTSQAQS
+1252 AAIALHLEQA
-1264 TADNAAVDSNN
+1264 NAVNEKVDSNN
-1275 AKNDEADNN
+1275 ESKVETGEAAKQDFD
-1284 NADSSYVN
+1284 
-1292 LSHFNFSNY
+1292 FSNY
-1301 GYQPLTADYL
+1301 GYEPLAADYL
-1311 SRFEVMTQAVSQ
+1311 ASFEAMTQAVSQ
-1323 FAAVQGKTAVE
+1323 FAAAQGKTAVE
-1334 PRAISK
+1334 PRPISK
-1340 RAGNDPRGQ
+1340 RASNDPRGQ
-1349 HSDYQEPQQEQAV
+1349 HPDYQEPAATTVAEAPKNGSLAADSDVDVDAQ
-1362 LNVPSDEVSSADV
+1362 NVD
-1375 PAEQNEPRSQDNAQ
+1375 
-1389 HQDSVETVHK
+1389 
-1399 IDAHDVEATAL
+1399 ATAL
-1410 ASEAQADDISA
+1410 ANQSQTDDVSA
-1421 DSEKQLHLDQD
+1421 DSEELLKVEQAL
-1432 YDVTAEADDVVQAEQ
+1432 EA
-1447 PQTDQSLVEES
+1447 
-1458 AKEDSQ
+1458 EDSGQ
-1464 VNKSK
+1464 SDVDAVEAQNLEAADTKVTDAEVKDTDSEISVSDVEQSETEQASEPTEQLSEQATKEEIQAAKSK

-1486 LPQMGMFNLTTPKV
+1486 LPQKGMFNLTTPKV
-1500 PKARSRKPKTD
+1500 PKARTRKPKAE

-1519 KIESGTDNLDSS
+1519 KSENDD
-1531 DNSDSSDNGS
+1531 SDSES

>member
-67 FLPIREISAEYLS
+67 FLPIREISSEYLS

-155 LDLAKGMSV
+155 LDLPKGMSV

-224 AEIWIDNENAYIEAA
+224 TEIWIDNENAYIEAA
-239 GFIDAVMPTQ
+239 GFIDAVMPKQ

-307 KGSDVAETA
+307 KGADVSETA
-316 YHTNL
+316 FHTNL

-345 DMNDNKHQKE
+345 DMNDNKNQKE

-367 RARVQFGDI
+367 RARVQFGEI

-491 TSYERI
+491 SSYERI
-497 TDTQQQEHSDLGYNV
+497 TDTQQQEHSDLGYDV
-512 DWQTAEKERPE
+512 DWQTADSARPE
-523 QQPTRQPRQVSDTE
+523 QQPTRQPRASSSAPSAQKPTTPTNEQV
-537 NSRSTGQ
+537 R
-544 QSSRAP
+544 
-550 QPNNNQNDNQSTN
+550 QPSGGSANQRINNQSATQDSAAQR
-563 NQGTNGQN
+563 
-571 TNSQN
+571 
-576 TNSQSNNGQSN
+576 
-587 NGQTANQHPTPGS
+587 S
-600 NDQRNHNN
+600 NDHRGKSNH
-608 ANEQNSTN
+608 
-616 RTVQNSNAQ
+616 
-625 NNQAQNNQAQT
+625 
-636 NQAQSNQ
+636 
-643 AQNAAPVAA
+643 APVANHQTSA
-652 QAAILDTA
+652 QVAPTEQASNVAVAAQ
-660 AKPQAVAWLSNLF
+660 PQAVAWLSNLF
-673 AQAPQA
+673 SQAPQA
-679 QTAHSVSSRDAAEA
+679 QTTRSVSSRDAAEA
-693 IEALVNTGA
+693 IEAIVNTGA
-702 QSLGSFGQVD
+702 QSRGAFGQVD
-712 SNALSSAQSSS
+712 NEALNSKE
-723 APQTSQPNG
+723 APESQTDNNHKS
-732 NKQSDSKQSDSNA
+732 
-745 NRQQARGNNTTNDN
+745 QQARRSDSDRDDE
-759 SSNISSSSTGNSNVD
+759 SS
-774 SSNPDDNSNDDDRRR
+774 DDRRR
-789 RKPRKSRSSKPHQ
+789 RKTRKSRSSKPRQ
-802 RRDQRDETAS
+802 RKDSRD
-812 SDSSDTDNKA
+812 DT
-822 ESDNK
+822 SDN
-827 IDSSNASSNSNKQSD
+827 DSNSNQAD
-842 SNANRQ
+842 SAHDDNTQTKRQ
-848 PDNRRNSDRNR
+848 DNRRGSNRNSRQSTSTRQNQNERSNAEQKEGNSD
-859 NNRQDNGRS
+859 
-868 SDESARNDSDRNSA
+868 
-882 ARNDAN
+882 
-888 QQDSSSSEEQTRAKR
+888 EQTRSKR
-903 KPHSQRSS
+903 KSHSQRGS
-911 RGQLERG
+911 RGNLERG
-918 ETLTADANAKQ
+918 ETLSADA
-929 GAQLATT
+929 AQQTQRS
-936 EATSSKSQPSARRNQ
+936 ESKTSGQARSKSDHQ
-951 DPNEVTLQVS
+951 DPNEVTLQINESPV
-961 EASAKLKPPEV
+961 KLKTPEV
-972 VHLSLDDSKSGQASR
+972 VHLSLDDSKS
-987 HSAGKQVV
+987 KTVE
-995 DKQSTATQSVDSAL
+995 QSTTANEADDNQVKGKAPADESNREDTNRDQKSDSNATDH
-1009 AENALAESAALE
+1009 
-1021 ANKAGQQSTDQQN
+1021 
-1034 TDQQQADTDSKTVGS
+1034 ADNPSD
-1049 SQAVITQAES
+1049 A
-1059 TQVDND
+1059 
-1065 RVEATKDDVT
+1065 EATKS
-1075 KDAAPSS
+1075 APKES
-1082 VSEDS
+1082 VS
-1087 KISDSQ
+1087 K
-1093 VTDSK
+1093 
-1098 PIVAE
+1098 
-1103 QPMSDTDT
+1103 
-1111 DTGTESPS
+1111 
-1119 PVAAQAETL
+1119 AAQTPDESDADDNKATTEDKTSSTL
-1128 PAVPESRQT
+1128 DFDRE
-1137 SDNNTVEVIATDDAI
+1137 DLF
-1152 NTINSPAANNV
+1152 AAR
-1163 DSSAPL
+1163 
-1169 ELTHEAL
+1169 
-1176 FSEHYVTANKFGQ
+1176 YVTANKFGQ
-1189 ASNDPRVVRSQ
+1189 ASNDPRVVRR
-1200 QTQPQ
+1200 
-1205 ATPVV
+1205 
-1210 SAGQQAVVNVP
+1210 QQAESTKPADMQVNTP
-1221 AIRGTVGEFIHATL
+1221 AATSTISGTVGRFIHALL
-1235 PEAQA
+1235 PKAES
-1240 RLTDEGVINCFI
+1240 RLAEDGVIQCFI
-1252 AAIALHTSQAQS
+1252 EAIALHKAKAQPVAEQQS
-1264 TADNAAVDSNN
+1264 TGQQGTEQQGADNKS
-1275 AKNDEADNN
+1275 EAID
-1284 NADSSYVN
+1284 AD
-1292 LSHFNFSNY
+1292 FDFSNY
-1301 GYQPLTADYL
+1301 GYEPLSADYL
-1311 SRFEVMTQAVSQ
+1311 ARFEAMTQAVSQ
-1323 FAAVQGKTAVE
+1323 FAAAQGKTQAA
-1334 PRAISK
+1334 PKAIGK
-1340 RAGNDPRGQ
+1340 RASNDPRGQ
-1349 HSDYQEPQQEQAV
+1349 HPDYQADTSTDSESSKSAQADTAQTEAKQTVEADEVAASALSSQEQADDV
-1362 LNVPSDEVSSADV
+1362 TTDSEQALLTDADH
-1375 PAEQNEPRSQDNAQ
+1375 SQTD
-1389 HQDSVETVHK
+1389 
-1399 IDAHDVEATAL
+1399 
-1410 ASEAQADDISA
+1410 EAQDAA
-1421 DSEKQLHLDQD
+1421 DSSD
-1432 YDVTAEADDVVQAEQ
+1432 AANDDAQA
-1447 PQTDQSLVEES
+1447 S
-1458 AKEDSQ
+1458 
-1464 VNKSK
+1464 KSK

-1486 LPQMGMFNLTTPKV
+1486 LPQTGMFNLTTPKV
-1500 PKARSRKPKTD
+1500 PKARTRKPKTE

-1519 KIESGTDNLDSS
+1519 QADANNSNEERSDDNDSTS
-1531 DNSDSSDNGS
+1531 

>member
-155 LDLAKGMSV
+155 LDLPKGMSV

-224 AEIWIDNENAYIEAA
+224 SEIWIDNENAYIEAA
-239 GFIDAVMPTQ
+239 GFIDAVMPKQ

-355 VEKRLIDATKYD
+355 VEKRLVDATKYD

-491 TSYERI
+491 SSYERI

-512 DWQTAEKERPE
+512 DWQTADSVRPE
-523 QQPTRQPRQVSDTE
+523 QQPTRQPRQAAD
-537 NSRSTGQ
+537 NSSNKNSQTTPRANSQQKNTTSHSNDHRSNANANG
-544 QSSRAP
+544 SNAAPARAP
-550 QPNNNQNDNQSTN
+550 QPQTQ
-563 NQGTNGQN
+563 
-571 TNSQN
+571 SQN
-576 TNSQSNNGQSN
+576 
-587 NGQTANQHPTPGS
+587 APTV
-600 NDQRNHNN
+600 
-608 ANEQNSTN
+608 AT
-616 RTVQNSNAQ
+616 T
-625 NNQAQNNQAQT
+625 
-636 NQAQSNQ
+636 
-643 AQNAAPVAA
+643 AAPVASQNNNA
-652 QAAILDTA
+652 TA
-660 AKPQAVAWLSNLF
+660 AQPQAVAWLSNLF

-679 QTAHSVSSRDAAEA
+679 STTPKVSSRDAAEA

-702 QSLGSFGQVD
+702 QSLGSFGQID
-712 SNALSSAQSSS
+712 NSALDANTQAAA
-723 APQTSQPNG
+723 APQTASNQQNTEQQPNT
-732 NKQSDSKQSDSNA
+732 
-745 NRQQARGNNTTNDN
+745 NRQQAA
-759 SSNISSSSTGNSNVD
+759 NSNT
-774 SSNPDDNSNDDDRRR
+774 DDNNDAEDRRR
-789 RKPRKSRSSKPHQ
+789 RKPRKSRPSKTRQ
-802 RRDQRDETAS
+802 RKE
-812 SDSSDTDNKA
+812 
-822 ESDNK
+822 
-827 IDSSNASSNSNKQSD
+827 QSD
-842 SNANRQ
+842 ESNGNAASNNVDDSRSTGTDDKQADSQDKRQ
-848 PDNRRNSDRNR
+848 HDNRRTNDRNR
-859 NNRQDNGRS
+859 NNRQDSGRNGHDNS
-868 SDESARNDSDRNSA
+868 NTEHNDA
-882 ARNDAN
+882 ARKDAN
-888 QQDSSSSEEQTRAKR
+888 TIDEQTRAKR
-903 KPHSQRSS
+903 KSNSQRSS
-911 RGQLERG
+911 RGKIERG
-918 ETLTADANAKQ
+918 ETLSANNEQSNK
-929 GAQLATT
+929 
-936 EATSSKSQPSARRNQ
+936 ETSHSNDKNQTGTRRNQ
-951 DPNEVTLQVS
+951 DPNEVVLQVN
-961 EASAKLKPPEV
+961 EASTELKSPEV
-972 VHLSLDDSKSGQASR
+972 VHLSLDDSKSVTATRQAPEKQ
-987 HSAGKQVV
+987 SAEKASNEA
-995 DKQSTATQSVDSAL
+995 DKQKASQEDRTPKNTDKQEAVEQITDSQATKNSLDSVDSSPRTSTQTVTAD
-1009 AENALAESAALE
+1009 AAKSDNP
-1021 ANKAGQQSTDQQN
+1021 ASGD
-1034 TDQQQADTDSKTVGS
+1034 
-1049 SQAVITQAES
+1049 AVIPAAKTDETKLS
-1059 TQVDND
+1059 TTEDKVQKSDANSVDERN
-1065 RVEATKDDVT
+1065 VEATKPAADEQSTSKSRSAVKTSDKADDVAPT
-1075 KDAAPSS
+1075 EKAQKAASNVDANT
-1082 VSEDS
+1082 D
-1087 KISDSQ
+1087 D
-1093 VTDSK
+1093 TDSSN
-1098 PIVAE
+1098 
-1103 QPMSDTDT
+1103 Q
-1111 DTGTESPS
+1111 
-1119 PVAAQAETL
+1119 AAF
-1128 PAVPESRQT
+1128 
-1137 SDNNTVEVIATDDAI
+1137 
-1152 NTINSPAANNV
+1152 
-1163 DSSAPL
+1163 
-1169 ELTHEAL
+1169 ELDHQAL
-1176 FSEHYVTANKFGQ
+1176 FAKRYVTAEKFGQ
-1189 ASNDPRVVRSQ
+1189 ASNDPRVVRRQ
-1200 QTQPQ
+1200 QAQ
-1205 ATPVV
+1205 ASTTTASDNQSPVV
-1210 SAGQQAVVNVP
+1210 NEQRAVNAP
-1221 AIRGTVGEFIHATL
+1221 AIRGTVGEFIRATL

-1240 RLTDEGVINCFI
+1240 RLAAEGVINCFN
-1252 AAIALHTSQAQS
+1252 AAIALHLEQA
-1264 TADNAAVDSNN
+1264 NAVNEKVDSNN
-1275 AKNDEADNN
+1275 ESKVETGKTAKQDFD
-1284 NADSSYVN
+1284 
-1292 LSHFNFSNY
+1292 FSNY
-1301 GYQPLTADYL
+1301 GYEPLAADYL
-1311 SRFEVMTQAVSQ
+1311 ASFEAMTQAVSQ
-1323 FAAVQGKTAVE
+1323 FAAAQGKTAVE
-1334 PRAISK
+1334 PRPISK
-1340 RAGNDPRGQ
+1340 RASNDPRGQ
-1349 HSDYQEPQQEQAV
+1349 HPDYQEPAATTVAEAPKNGS
-1362 LNVPSDEVSSADV
+1362 LAADSDVDV
-1375 PAEQNEPRSQDNAQ
+1375 DAQN
-1389 HQDSVETVHK
+1389 
-1399 IDAHDVEATAL
+1399 IDATAL
-1410 ASEAQADDISA
+1410 ANQSQTDDVSA
-1421 DSEKQLHLDQD
+1421 DSEELLKVEQALEVENTEVADTEAKDADSDVEQSETEQASEPTEQLS
-1432 YDVTAEADDVVQAEQ
+1432 EQA
-1447 PQTDQSLVEES
+1447 TKEEIQ
-1458 AKEDSQ
+1458 AA
-1464 VNKSK
+1464 KSK

-1486 LPQMGMFNLTTPKV
+1486 LPQKGMFNLTTPKV
-1500 PKARSRKPKTD
+1500 PKARTRKPKAE

-1519 KIESGTDNLDSS
+1519 KSENDD
-1531 DNSDSSDNGS
+1531 SDSES

>member
-147 DMKRMLSN
+147 DMKRMLGS
-155 LDLAKGMSV
+155 LDLPKGMSI

-454 SLVYLEQDSG
+454 ALVYLEQDSG

-491 TSYERI
+491 SSYERI
-497 TDTQQQEHSDLGYNV
+497 TDTQLQEHSELGYNV

-523 QQPTRQPRQVSDTE
+523 QQPTRQPRQSAD
-537 NSRSTGQ
+537 NNNGSQAQAHPNAQ
-544 QSSRAP
+544 QSMPTPPQNNTSQSNEHRTNNSSNVTSARAP
-550 QPNNNQNDNQSTN
+550 QAQQVNDTQNVAS
-563 NQGTNGQN
+563 
-571 TNSQN
+571 
-576 TNSQSNNGQSN
+576 
-587 NGQTANQHPTPGS
+587 PT
-600 NDQRNHNN
+600 
-608 ANEQNSTN
+608 
-616 RTVQNSNAQ
+616 
-625 NNQAQNNQAQT
+625 
-636 NQAQSNQ
+636 
-643 AQNAAPVAA
+643 APVAPQATAIAAA
-652 QAAILDTA
+652 Q
-660 AKPQAVAWLSNLF
+660 PQAVAWLSNLF

-679 QTAHSVSSRDAAEA
+679 QTTSSISSRDAAEA

-712 SNALSSAQSSS
+712 NTALGNTNNSQNATVPQQSTD
-723 APQTSQPNG
+723 Q
-732 NKQSDSKQSDSNA
+732 KNA
-745 NRQQARGNNTTNDN
+745 NQQNRQQTLPAETNTD
-759 SSNISSSSTGNSNVD
+759 D
-774 SSNPDDNSNDDDRRR
+774 SSDAEERRR
-789 RKPRKSRSSKPHQ
+789 RKPRKARPSKP
-802 RRDQRDETAS
+802 RPRKEPS
-812 SDSSDTDNKA
+812 EETDNSTANDTADGSVTSTDDKT
-822 ESDNK
+822 
-827 IDSSNASSNSNKQSD
+827 DSQDK
-842 SNANRQ
+842 RQ
-848 PDNRRNSDRNR
+848 QDNRRHSDRNR
-859 NNRQDNGRS
+859 NNRQDSNRNS
-868 SDESARNDSDRNSA
+868 NDSNTNA
-882 ARNDAN
+882 ANAT
-888 QQDSSSSEEQTRAKR
+888 DSSRSDNVSNVAEEQTRTNR
-903 KPHSQRSS
+903 KSNSQRGS
-911 RGQLERG
+911 RGKLERG
-918 ETLTADANAKQ
+918 ETLTAAGVQQNNQQVSKDANASRNQ
-929 GAQLATT
+929 
-936 EATSSKSQPSARRNQ
+936 SHARRNQ
-951 DPNEVTLQVS
+951 DPNEVVIQVNEAVS
-961 EASAKLKPPEV
+961 ELKSPEV
-972 VHLSLDDSKSGQASR
+972 VHLSLDDSKSTTRQVTQQQVAIIED
-987 HSAGKQVV
+987 SADAEKERQESTTEQRA
-995 DKQSTATQSVDSAL
+995 DKQKLIEIKPAQQTADIVDSNDVADKMQRDSAQSETAEKGHAQVDQVEKSATNENAQQLTSKDDDTGSKQDDDKDSDRNSNEKLSVEEQITTISRADSDAEGTAPSQEVVVVQAQEKTATATQQTDVVSTSEDLTVSSEKNATDSIIDTDINNSSL
-1009 AENALAESAALE
+1009 QTALE
-1021 ANKAGQQSTDQQN
+1021 VSA
-1034 TDQQQADTDSKTVGS
+1034 
-1049 SQAVITQAES
+1049 
-1059 TQVDND
+1059 
-1065 RVEATKDDVT
+1065 KD
-1075 KDAAPSS
+1075 
-1082 VSEDS
+1082 
-1087 KISDSQ
+1087 
-1093 VTDSK
+1093 
-1098 PIVAE
+1098 
-1103 QPMSDTDT
+1103 
-1111 DTGTESPS
+1111 
-1119 PVAAQAETL
+1119 
-1128 PAVPESRQT
+1128 
-1137 SDNNTVEVIATDDAI
+1137 
-1152 NTINSPAANNV
+1152 
-1163 DSSAPL
+1163 
-1169 ELTHEAL
+1169 L
-1176 FSEHYVTANKFGQ
+1176 FAKRYVTANKFGQ
-1189 ASNDPRVVRSQ
+1189 ASNDPRIVRQ
-1200 QTQPQ
+1200 QQAQSSIAESSQ
-1205 ATPVV
+1205 ATSQDAQVV
-1210 SAGQQAVVNVP
+1210 MSAP
-1221 AIRGTVGEFIHATL
+1221 TIRGTVGEFIRATL
-1235 PEAQA
+1235 TEAEN
-1240 RLTDEGVINCFI
+1240 RLATEGVISCFN
-1252 AAIALHTSQAQS
+1252 AAIAMHLQQAQVKGTS
-1264 TADNAAVDSNN
+1264 EKQVTIKPIAHSDFD
-1275 AKNDEADNN
+1275 
-1284 NADSSYVN
+1284 
-1292 LSHFNFSNY
+1292 FSNY
-1301 GYQPLTADYL
+1301 GYQPLGADYIA
-1311 SRFEVMTQAVSQ
+1311 RFESMTQAVSQ
-1323 FAAVQGKTAVE
+1323 FAAAQGKTSVE

-1340 RAGNDPRGQ
+1340 RASNDPRGQ
-1349 HSDYQEPQQEQAV
+1349 HPDYEESALLATVSDEANDTAV
-1362 LNVPSDEVSSADV
+1362 QTVSDADTLNVEADALANQAQTDAVSDHSQQLLE
-1375 PAEQNEPRSQDNAQ
+1375 AEQIPAAVSTA
-1389 HQDSVETVHK
+1389 TVDIESTVK
-1399 IDAHDVEATAL
+1399 
-1410 ASEAQADDISA
+1410 SDD
-1421 DSEKQLHLDQD
+1421 
-1432 YDVTAEADDVVQAEQ
+1432 TAEAKVTTADAEIKDVTDEQ
-1447 PQTDQSLVEES
+1447 NDTAQSDESLVELS
-1458 AKEDSQ
+1458 TKEDSQ
-1464 VNKSK
+1464 AAKSK

-1486 LPQMGMFNLTTPKV
+1486 LPQKGMFNLTTPKV
-1500 PKARSRKPKTD
+1500 PKARARKPKAE

-1519 KIESGTDNLDSS
+1519 KSES
-1531 DNSDSSDNGS
+1531 DNSDSES

>member
-142 GKLRE
+142 GKLRD
-147 DMKRMLSN
+147 DMKRMLGN

-224 AEIWIDNENAYIEAA
+224 SEIWIDNENAYIEAA

-249 AEKLRK
+249 ADKLRK
-255 YTDYEPMFSRFNI
+255 YTDYEPMFARFNV

-367 RARVQFGDI
+367 RARVQFGEI

-411 DLRSLSLSIM
+411 DLRSLSLAIM

-447 LLNEKRD
+447 ILNEKRD

-497 TDTQQQEHSDLGYNV
+497 TDTQQQEYSDLGYDV

-523 QQPTRQPRQVSDTE
+523 QQPTRQPRRIAD
-537 NSRSTGQ
+537 
-544 QSSRAP
+544 A
-550 QPNNNQNDNQSTN
+550 QNA
-563 NQGTNGQN
+563 
-571 TNSQN
+571 
-576 TNSQSNNGQSN
+576 QSNNRSN
-587 NGQTANQHPTPGS
+587 SQTKSVTDHSSDRRNHRTSENVPASLPATTANS
-600 NDQRNHNN
+600 D
-608 ANEQNSTN
+608 
-616 RTVQNSNAQ
+616 
-625 NNQAQNNQAQT
+625 NNQSASIA
-636 NQAQSNQ
+636 
-643 AQNAAPVAA
+643 VAA
-652 QAAILDTA
+652 QSVTTA
-660 AKPQAVAWLSNLF
+660 QPQAVAWLANLF
-673 AQAPQA
+673 TQAPQA
-679 QTAHSVSSRDAAEA
+679 QTLHSVSSRDAAEA
-693 IEALVNTGA
+693 IEALVNSGA

-712 SNALSSAQSSS
+712 HTALSGAQSPSS
-723 APQTSQPNG
+723 TQDSDLQNG
-732 NKQSDSKQSDSNA
+732 ERTQSAAQATPSTAKQSTDSDEDQKDSNA
-745 NRQQARGNNTTNDN
+745 
-759 SSNISSSSTGNSNVD
+759 
-774 SSNPDDNSNDDDRRR
+774 DDRRK
-789 RKPRKSRSSKPHQ
+789 RKPRKSRPSKPRQ
-802 RRDQRDETAS
+802 RKDQRHE
-812 SDSSDTDNKA
+812 SDSEKA
-822 ESDNK
+822 
-827 IDSSNASSNSNKQSD
+827 DSSADRSGARTPSD
-842 SNANRQ
+842 GQDKREQ
-848 PDNRRNSDRNR
+848 
-859 NNRQDNGRS
+859 NNTRAHERT
-868 SDESARNDSDRNSA
+868 ND
-882 ARNDAN
+882 
-888 QQDSSSSEEQTRAKR
+888 EQTRPKR
-903 KPHSQRSS
+903 KAHSQRSS
-911 RGQLERG
+911 RGTLERS
-918 ETLTADANAKQ
+918 ETLTAKDSVEQ
-929 GAQLATT
+929 GNHQTAASAP
-936 EATSSKSQPSARRNQ
+936 ERKSEHRNGRSQ
-951 DPNEVTLQVS
+951 DLNEVKLQVN
-961 EASAKLKPPEV
+961 EAPPKHKVSEV
-972 VHLSLDDSKSGQASR
+972 VHLSLDDSKPEQASAKPIDTQDSER
-987 HSAGKQVV
+987 RLSTD
-995 DKQSTATQSVDSAL
+995 DKRVTAKIGHNDKAADSVEVATETTTPETRSSIDEKPSTNEQQPAAEDKAQDQKPASEPETVPAQTQSL
-1009 AENALAESAALE
+1009 AE
-1021 ANKAGQQSTDQQN
+1021 
-1034 TDQQQADTDSKTVGS
+1034 
-1049 SQAVITQAES
+1049 
-1059 TQVDND
+1059 
-1065 RVEATKDDVT
+1065 EATT
-1075 KDAAPSS
+1075 P
-1082 VSEDS
+1082 
-1087 KISDSQ
+1087 
-1093 VTDSK
+1093 TLNY
-1098 PIVAE
+1098 
-1103 QPMSDTDT
+1103 
-1111 DTGTESPS
+1111 ES
-1119 PVAAQAETL
+1119 
-1128 PAVPESRQT
+1128 
-1137 SDNNTVEVIATDDAI
+1137 
-1152 NTINSPAANNV
+1152 
-1163 DSSAPL
+1163 
-1169 ELTHEAL
+1169 HKAL
-1176 FSEHYVTANKFGQ
+1176 FADYYVTADKFGQ
-1189 ASNDPRVVRSQ
+1189 ASNDPRVVRRQ
-1200 QTQPQ
+1200 QLSSVADSSPQ
-1205 ATPVV
+1205 ATT
-1210 SAGQQAVVNVP
+1210 SILSTP
-1221 AIRGTVGEFIHATL
+1221 ATIRGTVGEFIHATL
-1235 PEAQA
+1235 ADAQS
-1240 RLTDEGVINCFI
+1240 RLANQGIISCFI
-1252 AAIALHTSQAQS
+1252 EAIEAHSQQACPATTAAADVVSSGVTSES
-1264 TADNAAVDSNN
+1264 
-1275 AKNDEADNN
+1275 DER
-1284 NADSSYVN
+1284 
-1292 LSHFNFSNY
+1292 FNFSNY
-1301 GYQPLTADYL
+1301 GYEPLDADYL
-1311 SRFEVMTQAVSQ
+1311 ARFKEMTQAVSE
-1323 FAAVQGKTAVE
+1323 FAAPQGMTEVE
-1334 PRAISK
+1334 ALTIGK
-1340 RAGNDPRGQ
+1340 RASNDPRGQ
-1349 HSDYQEPQQEQAV
+1349 HPDYKEQASQEPETA
-1362 LNVPSDEVSSADV
+1362 ADK
-1375 PAEQNEPRSQDNAQ
+1375 SQDEEV
-1389 HQDSVETVHK
+1389 QDRSNLDVNS
-1399 IDAHDVEATAL
+1399 DAHNTEAHAL
-1410 ASEAQADDISA
+1410 TSEAQAIEVSNESEQLLEANQPSIDDSN
-1421 DSEKQLHLDQD
+1421 
-1432 YDVTAEADDVVQAEQ
+1432 DVDNV
-1447 PQTDQSLVEES
+1447 ES
-1458 AKEDSQ
+1458 AGSIKEDSQ
-1464 VNKSK
+1464 ANKSK

-1486 LPQMGMFNLTTPKV
+1486 LPQTGMFNLTTPKV
-1500 PKARSRKPKTD
+1500 PKARSRKPKIE
-1511 HKKPTQAE
+1511 HKKPTQVE
-1519 KIESGTDNLDSS
+1519 KMEGDASLESDDTDTE
-1531 DNSDSSDNGS
+1531 

>member
-155 LDLAKGMSV
+155 LDLPKGMSV

-239 GFIDAVMPTQ
+239 GFIDAVMPKQ

-355 VEKRLIDATKYD
+355 VEKRLVDATKYD

-491 TSYERI
+491 SSYERI

-523 QQPTRQPRQVSDTE
+523 QQPTRQPRQALDNNTA
-537 NSRSTGQ
+537 NK
-544 QSSRAP
+544 QSSTVDHS
-550 QPNNNQNDNQSTN
+550 NDHRNHKNTN
-563 NQGTNGQN
+563 NVTS
-571 TNSQN
+571 TRASQP
-576 TNSQSNNGQSN
+576 TQSQSAVEPATIVATQ
-587 NGQTANQHPTPGS
+587 PTS
-600 NDQRNHNN
+600 V
-608 ANEQNSTN
+608 ET
-616 RTVQNSNAQ
+616 NAQ
-625 NNQAQNNQAQT
+625 
-636 NQAQSNQ
+636 
-643 AQNAAPVAA
+643 
-652 QAAILDTA
+652 
-660 AKPQAVAWLSNLF
+660 PQAVAWLSNLF

-679 QTAHSVSSRDAAEA
+679 KTTPSVSSRDAAEA

-702 QSLGSFGQVD
+702 QSLGSFGQID
-712 SNALSSAQSSS
+712 SNALNNASNSAQ
-723 APQTSQPNG
+723 AAQQNG
-732 NKQSDSKQSDSNA
+732 TQKDDTQQSDNNA
-745 NRQQARGNNTTNDN
+745 NRQQARRSSDSDTDDSNNE
-759 SSNISSSSTGNSNVD
+759 
-774 SSNPDDNSNDDDRRR
+774 DRRR
-789 RKPRKSRSSKPHQ
+789 RKPRKSRSSKPRQ
-802 RRDQRDETAS
+802 RKEQTDETNNEVS
-812 SDSSDTDNKA
+812 SNTDNTTANAPANNADDKT
-822 ESDNK
+822 SDNQDK
-827 IDSSNASSNSNKQSD
+827 
-842 SNANRQ
+842 RQ
-848 PDNRRNSDRNR
+848 QDNRRTSDRNR
-859 NNRQDNGRS
+859 NNRQDSNQQNNKRNAN
-868 SDESARNDSDRNSA
+868 ERNDSEDK
-882 ARNDAN
+882 
-888 QQDSSSSEEQTRAKR
+888 DSNTADEQTRAKR
-903 KPHSQRSS
+903 KTHSQRGS
-911 RGQLERG
+911 RGKLERG
-918 ETLTADANAKQ
+918 ETLTADNVKQ
-929 GAQLATT
+929 NNQQTT
-936 EATSSKSQPSARRNQ
+936 TGTNGSKNQSNPRRNQ
-951 DPNEVTLQVS
+951 DPNEVVLQVN
-961 EASAKLKPPEV
+961 EAPAELKSPEV
-972 VHLSLDDSKSGQASR
+972 VHLSLDDSKS
-987 HSAGKQVV
+987 
-995 DKQSTATQSVDSAL
+995 TQIKHQPAKTQDSA
-1009 AENALAESAALE
+1009 N
-1021 ANKAGQQSTDQQN
+1021 
-1034 TDQQQADTDSKTVGS
+1034 DTS
-1049 SQAVITQAES
+1049 
-1059 TQVDND
+1059 
-1065 RVEATKDDVT
+1065 KDDVA
-1075 KDAAPSS
+1075 KNDA
-1082 VSEDS
+1082 S
-1087 KISDSQ
+1087 KERA
-1093 VTDSK
+1093 T
-1098 PIVAE
+1098 E
-1103 QPMSDTDT
+1103 QD
-1111 DTGTESPS
+1111 
-1119 PVAAQAETL
+1119 VHQQANDG
-1128 PAVPESRQT
+1128 QT
-1137 SDNNTVEVIATDDAI
+1137 SDEKSTSKHSADTKVTDKTSVETHEPKVNEVKVNATEDKVQNNAPRSDHDANDADVQKPVIDEQLTSKSNIDSQADSSKPATAE
-1152 NTINSPAANNV
+1152 V
-1163 DSSAPL
+1163 DSTQATSESQEKNEEAKIADDTNQSANAKNAPETDSNVESNKKSNSAL
-1169 ELTHEAL
+1169 QLTHEAL
-1176 FSEHYVTANKFGQ
+1176 FSTRYVTAKKFGQ

-1200 QTQPQ
+1200 QTLSQ
-1205 ATPVV
+1205 AAQKPP
-1210 SAGQQAVVNVP
+1210 AIEQAVVSMRT
-1221 AIRGTVGEFIHATL
+1221 IRGTVGEFIRATL
-1235 PEAQA
+1235 PEAA
-1240 RLTDEGVINCFI
+1240 TRLAEEGVIQCFI
-1252 AAIALHTSQAQS
+1252 ETIALHTKQAQ
-1264 TADNAAVDSNN
+1264 
-1275 AKNDEADNN
+1275 
-1284 NADSSYVN
+1284 NADSVSNVDSTMSDSGN
-1292 LSHFNFSNY
+1292 ELASQSFDFSNY
-1301 GYQPLTADYL
+1301 GYQPLAVDYL
-1311 SRFEVMTQAVSQ
+1311 TRFEAMTQAVSQ
-1323 FAAVQGKTAVE
+1323 FAAAQGKTDVE
-1334 PRAISK
+1334 PRAIGK
-1340 RAGNDPRGQ
+1340 RASNDPRGQ
-1349 HSDYQEPQQEQAV
+1349 HPDYQETAI
-1362 LNVPSDEVSSADV
+1362 LSV
-1375 PAEQNEPRSQDNAQ
+1375 PAETE
-1389 HQDSVETVHK
+1389 VETKPTENEV
-1399 IDAHDVEATAL
+1399 DAHDVEATAL
-1410 ASEAQADDISA
+1410 ASQTQTENVSA
-1421 DSEKQLHLDQD
+1421 DSEQLLEADQTLSKATD
-1432 YDVTAEADDVVQAEQ
+1432 EQSNDEADTQNVEADNTDIIGDDVQAASVEEIEQTAESEAEQ
-1447 PQTDQSLVEES
+1447 PTREES
-1458 AKEDSQ
+1458 QAA
-1464 VNKSK
+1464 KSK

-1486 LPQMGMFNLTTPKV
+1486 LPQTGMFNLTTPKV

-1519 KIESGTDNLDSS
+1519 KIEANDVD
-1531 DNSDSSDNGS
+1531 SDS

>member
-155 LDLAKGMSV
+155 LDLPKGMSV

-239 GFIDAVMPTQ
+239 GFIDAVMPKQ

-491 TSYERI
+491 SSYERI

-523 QQPTRQPRQVSDTE
+523 QQPTRQPRKTADDKQ
-537 NSRSTGQ
+537 SRSNTQ
-544 QSSRAP
+544 Q
-550 QPNNNQNDNQSTN
+550 
-563 NQGTNGQN
+563 
-571 TNSQN
+571 
-576 TNSQSNNGQSN
+576 
-587 NGQTANQHPTPGS
+587 
-600 NDQRNHNN
+600 N
-608 ANEQNSTN
+608 AAT
-616 RTVQNSNAQ
+616 
-625 NNQAQNNQAQT
+625 QAQNDTVSHSNDRRNHKNTNDVSPAHAPQANKT
-636 NQAQSNQ
+636 ASV
-643 AQNAAPVAA
+643 AAPMAPQTQSVEATA
-652 QAAILDTA
+652 QP
-660 AKPQAVAWLSNLF
+660 KAVAWLSNLF

-679 QTAHSVSSRDAAEA
+679 TTTPSVSSRDAAEA

-712 SNALSSAQSSS
+712 SNALNSA
-723 APQTSQPNG
+723 ATTSEQPTQQN
-732 NKQSDSKQSDSNA
+732 NSQKNDSQQSDNNA
-745 NRQQARGNNTTNDN
+745 NRQQARRND
-759 SSNISSSSTGNSNVD
+759 SDTDD
-774 SSNPDDNSNDDDRRR
+774 SSNEDRRR
-789 RKPRKSRSSKPHQ
+789 RKPRKSRSSKPRQ
-802 RRDQRDETAS
+802 RKETTDEATGNVNS
-812 SDSSDTDNKA
+812 SSESTGSNNADDKSSDTQDQRQQDKRQNDNKRT
-822 ESDNK
+822 N
-827 IDSSNASSNSNKQSD
+827 
-842 SNANRQ
+842 
-848 PDNRRNSDRNR
+848 DRNR
-859 NNRQDNGRS
+859 NNRQDS
-868 SDESARNDSDRNSA
+868 
-882 ARNDAN
+882 N
-888 QQDSSSSEEQTRAKR
+888 QQNSNRNASERSDADNENSSKADEQTRTKR
-903 KPHSQRSS
+903 KSHSQRGS
-911 RGQLERG
+911 RGKLERG
-918 ETLTADANAKQ
+918 ETLTADSVKQSKQQNARNNDAAN
-929 GAQLATT
+929 
-936 EATSSKSQPSARRNQ
+936 SKNQHSARRNQ
-951 DPNEVTLQVS
+951 DPNEVVLQVN
-961 EASAKLKPPEV
+961 EAPTELKAPEV
-972 VHLSLDDSKSGQASR
+972 VHLSLDDSKSTQAKTQPSEKQSATNNVAKDER
-987 HSAGKQVV
+987 SNETAAQKPTDKHSSSEQNTGKQNTSAPNA
-995 DKQSTATQSVDSAL
+995 DKKNDNEKKYGGSECSGKAIYRTSGTKRCTAAGCREKKHLLKLQSTSTSNTESKAEAPTSVTTDVEEAKETQTPKQQETRT
-1009 AENALAESAALE
+1009 AENVSKSDE
-1021 ANKAGQQSTDQQN
+1021 AQN
-1034 TDQQQADTDSKTVGS
+1034 TQADSNS
-1049 SQAVITQAES
+1049 AS
-1059 TQVDND
+1059 TSN
-1065 RVEATKDDVT
+1065 
-1075 KDAAPSS
+1075 
-1082 VSEDS
+1082 VS
-1087 KISDSQ
+1087 
-1093 VTDSK
+1093 
-1098 PIVAE
+1098 
-1103 QPMSDTDT
+1103 
-1111 DTGTESPS
+1111 
-1119 PVAAQAETL
+1119 
-1128 PAVPESRQT
+1128 
-1137 SDNNTVEVIATDDAI
+1137 
-1152 NTINSPAANNV
+1152 NSA
-1163 DSSAPL
+1163 L

-1176 FSEHYVTANKFGQ
+1176 FGARYVTAEKFGQ
-1189 ASNDPRVVRSQ
+1189 ASNDPRVVL
-1200 QTQPQ
+1200 
-1205 ATPVV
+1205 A
-1210 SAGQQAVVNVP
+1210 QQAAQADKPAATNVP
-1221 AIRGTVGEFIHATL
+1221 AIRGTVGEFIRATL
-1235 PEAQA
+1235 PNAQT
-1240 RLTDEGVINCFI
+1240 RLAEEGIINCFI
-1252 AAIALHTSQAQS
+1252 ATIALYNEQSQS
-1264 TADNAAVDSNN
+1264 TANSSDAASQSFD
-1275 AKNDEADNN
+1275 
-1284 NADSSYVN
+1284 
-1292 LSHFNFSNY
+1292 FSNY
-1301 GYQPLTADYL
+1301 GYQPLAADYL
-1311 SRFEVMTQAVSQ
+1311 ARFESMTQAVSQ
-1323 FAAVQGKTAVE
+1323 FAAAQGKTDVE
-1334 PRAISK
+1334 PRAITK
-1340 RAGNDPRGQ
+1340 RASNDPRGQ
-1349 HSDYQEPQQEQAV
+1349 HPDYQESAV
-1362 LNVPSDEVSSADV
+1362 LSV
-1375 PAEQNEPRSQDNAQ
+1375 PAEQVSDAKPAITEQA
-1389 HQDSVETVHK
+1389 DSEFN
-1399 IDAHDVEATAL
+1399 AHDVEATAL
-1410 ASEAQADDISA
+1410 ANQAQTDDISV
-1421 DSEKQLHLDQD
+1421 DSEQLLEVERAQSEAKD
-1432 YDVTAEADDVVQAEQ
+1432 AEVETSTEQTVNEVEDAAENIAAETE
-1447 PQTDQSLVEES
+1447 QTTDSAVEES
-1458 AKEDSQ
+1458 TKEASKEDSQ
-1464 VNKSK
+1464 AAKSK

-1486 LPQMGMFNLTTPKV
+1486 LPQTGMFNLTTPKV
-1500 PKARSRKPKTD
+1500 PKARSRKPKTE

-1519 KIESGTDNLDSS
+1519 KLAS
-1531 DNSDSSDNGS
+1531 DDVDSDS

>member
-20 KGNHLYDFD
+20 NGNHLYDFD

-155 LDLAKGMSV
+155 LDLPKGMSV

-176 DLQHDLNH
+176 ELQHDLNH

-239 GFIDAVMPTQ
+239 GFIDAVMPKQ

-480 KLHFNRDGFAP
+480 KLHFNRDGFVP
-491 TSYERI
+491 SSYERI

-523 QQPTRQPRQVSDTE
+523 QQPTRQPRPELDSKAA
-537 NSRSTGQ
+537 NKPSSTV
-544 QSSRAP
+544 
-550 QPNNNQNDNQSTN
+550 D
-563 NQGTNGQN
+563 
-571 TNSQN
+571 TNSN
-576 TNSQSNNGQSN
+576 
-587 NGQTANQHPTPGS
+587 HS
-600 NDQRNHNN
+600 NDQRTHKNTSTVASTRAAQANH
-608 ANEQNSTN
+608 S
-616 RTVQNSNAQ
+616 
-625 NNQAQNNQAQT
+625 
-636 NQAQSNQ
+636 QSI
-643 AQNAAPVAA
+643 AAPVTPVATTPVSVETNA
-652 QAAILDTA
+652 Q
-660 AKPQAVAWLSNLF
+660 PQAVAWLSNLF
-673 AQAPQA
+673 AKAPQA
-679 QTAHSVSSRDAAEA
+679 QTTPSISSSDAAEA
-693 IEALVNTGA
+693 IEALVNNGA
-702 QSLGSFGQVD
+702 QSLGSFGQIDNSVLSNTQTAQTNNQKNDDQPAD
-712 SNALSSAQSSS
+712 S
-723 APQTSQPNG
+723 T
-732 NKQSDSKQSDSNA
+732 A
-745 NRQQARGNNTTNDN
+745 NRQQARRVSDSDTNNSTDD
-759 SSNISSSSTGNSNVD
+759 SSTE
-774 SSNPDDNSNDDDRRR
+774 DRRR
-789 RKPRKSRSSKPHQ
+789 RKPRKTRSSKPRQ
-802 RRDQRDETAS
+802 RPEPA
-812 SDSSDTDNKA
+812 DTLSNDP
-822 ESDNK
+822 
-827 IDSSNASSNSNKQSD
+827 SSNAD
-842 SNANRQ
+842 SNTANITANNVDDKAADPQDKRQ
-848 PDNRRNSDRNR
+848 QDNRRGSHRNQ
-859 NNRQDNGRS
+859 NNRQES
-868 SDESARNDSDRNSA
+868 SQQPSE
-882 ARNDAN
+882 RNDAEDN
-888 QQDSSSSEEQTRAKR
+888 NSTDAQTRTKR
-903 KPHSQRSS
+903 KSSNQRGS
-911 RGQLERG
+911 RGKLERG
-918 ETLTADANAKQ
+918 ETLTADNNAQQHSQQANT
-929 GAQLATT
+929 ATNGHKNQSGT
-936 EATSSKSQPSARRNQ
+936 RRNQ
-951 DPNEVTLQVS
+951 NPNEVLLQVNK
-961 EASAKLKPPEV
+961 APVTLKSPET
-972 VHLSLDDSKSGQASR
+972 VHLSLDDSKSTQTKQQPAKKQNAENDAKNDLAVENVTTAPTTQQRAHQKSHEVQSSDDNR
-987 HSAGKQVV
+987 TTETVTAKNAVANHDAKETNDKVDEVKNSAAENKAPRTAAKAEHHGEDQPAAVNEPSTSKDAAHNDAINDAINNGAT
-995 DKQSTATQSVDSAL
+995 DKHTTDRDATNRQVDSAKPI
-1009 AENALAESAALE
+1009 A
-1021 ANKAGQQSTDQQN
+1021 T
-1034 TDQQQADTDSKTVGS
+1034 
-1049 SQAVITQAES
+1049 AVES
-1059 TQVDND
+1059 TQAAAKSQETNPQAGIVDEVTERESAKNTQSD
-1065 RVEATKDDVT
+1065 DSATE
-1075 KDAAPSS
+1075 
-1082 VSEDS
+1082 VSTT
-1087 KISDSQ
+1087 SDSALQ
-1093 VTDSK
+1093 
-1098 PIVAE
+1098 
-1103 QPMSDTDT
+1103 
-1111 DTGTESPS
+1111 
-1119 PVAAQAETL
+1119 
-1128 PAVPESRQT
+1128 
-1137 SDNNTVEVIATDDAI
+1137 
-1152 NTINSPAANNV
+1152 
-1163 DSSAPL
+1163 
-1169 ELTHEAL
+1169 LTHEAL
-1176 FSEHYVTANKFGQ
+1176 FASRYVTAKKFGQ

-1200 QTQPQ
+1200 QAQKQASHKPQ
-1205 ATPVV
+1205 AHEQTV
-1210 SAGQQAVVNVP
+1210 SMP
-1221 AIRGTVGEFIHATL
+1221 AIRGTVGAFIRATL
-1235 PEAQA
+1235 PEAQT
-1240 RLTDEGVINCFI
+1240 RLANEGLIPCFI
-1252 AAIALHTSQAQS
+1252 DTMALYSKQAQ
-1264 TADNAAVDSNN
+1264 
-1275 AKNDEADNN
+1275 
-1284 NADSSYVN
+1284 NADKNADADSTVTNSTN
-1292 LSHFNFSNY
+1292 SELANQNFDFSNY
-1301 GYQPLTADYL
+1301 GYQPLTVDYL
-1311 SRFEVMTQAVSQ
+1311 ARFDTMTQAVSQ
-1323 FAAVQGKTAVE
+1323 FAAAQGKTAVE
-1334 PRAISK
+1334 PRAIGK
-1340 RAGNDPRGQ
+1340 RASNDPRGQ
-1349 HSDYQEPQQEQAV
+1349 HPDYQESAV
-1362 LNVPSDEVSSADV
+1362 LSIPTETSEEIKSSETDASTTDST
-1375 PAEQNEPRSQDNAQ
+1375 PAAQ
-1389 HQDSVETVHK
+1389 QV
-1399 IDAHDVEATAL
+1399 DAHDIEANAL
-1410 ASEAQADDISA
+1410 ASQAQTEHVSA
-1421 DSEKQLHLDQD
+1421 DSEQLLADSEQPLKTDQAL
-1432 YDVTAEADDVVQAEQ
+1432 AEATDESSDDTNLGTENLNTESKIVEDTDAQEANEAEAAQENEEDNEPEVGQ
-1447 PQTDQSLVEES
+1447 PSKEES
-1458 AKEDSQ
+1458 QAA
-1464 VNKSK
+1464 KSK

-1486 LPQMGMFNLTTPKV
+1486 LPQKGMFHLTTPKV
-1500 PKARSRKPKTD
+1500 PKARSRKPKMEQKKLTQVEKPELDDTD
-1511 HKKPTQAE
+1511 
-1519 KIESGTDNLDSS
+1519 
-1531 DNSDSSDNGS
+1531 SDS

>member
-155 LDLAKGMSV
+155 LDLPKGMSV

-224 AEIWIDNENAYIEAA
+224 SEIWIDNENAYIEAA
-239 GFIDAVMPTQ
+239 GFIDAVMPKQ

-355 VEKRLIDATKYD
+355 VEKRLVDATKYD

-491 TSYERI
+491 SSYERI

-512 DWQTAEKERPE
+512 DWQTADSVRPE
-523 QQPTRQPRQVSDTE
+523 QQPTRQPRQVADNGSNK
-537 NSRSTGQ
+537 NSQTTPRANSQQKNTTSHSNDHRSNANANG
-544 QSSRAP
+544 SNAAPARAP
-550 QPNNNQNDNQSTN
+550 QPQTQ
-563 NQGTNGQN
+563 
-571 TNSQN
+571 SQN
-576 TNSQSNNGQSN
+576 
-587 NGQTANQHPTPGS
+587 APTV
-600 NDQRNHNN
+600 
-608 ANEQNSTN
+608 AT
-616 RTVQNSNAQ
+616 T
-625 NNQAQNNQAQT
+625 
-636 NQAQSNQ
+636 
-643 AQNAAPVAA
+643 AAPVASQNNNA
-652 QAAILDTA
+652 TA
-660 AKPQAVAWLSNLF
+660 AQPQAVAWLSNLF

-679 QTAHSVSSRDAAEA
+679 STTPKVSSRDAAEA

-702 QSLGSFGQVD
+702 QSLGSFGQID
-712 SNALSSAQSSS
+712 NSALDANTQAAA
-723 APQTSQPNG
+723 APQTASNQQNTEQQPNT
-732 NKQSDSKQSDSNA
+732 
-745 NRQQARGNNTTNDN
+745 NRQQAA
-759 SSNISSSSTGNSNVD
+759 NSNT
-774 SSNPDDNSNDDDRRR
+774 DDNNDAEDRRR
-789 RKPRKSRSSKPHQ
+789 RKPRKSRPSKTRQ
-802 RRDQRDETAS
+802 RKE
-812 SDSSDTDNKA
+812 
-822 ESDNK
+822 
-827 IDSSNASSNSNKQSD
+827 QSD
-842 SNANRQ
+842 ESNGNAASNNVDDSRSTGTDDKQADSQDKRQ
-848 PDNRRNSDRNR
+848 HDNRRTNDRNR
-859 NNRQDNGRS
+859 NNRQDSGRNGHDNS
-868 SDESARNDSDRNSA
+868 NTEHNDA
-882 ARNDAN
+882 ARKDAN
-888 QQDSSSSEEQTRAKR
+888 TIDEQTRAKR
-903 KPHSQRSS
+903 KSNSQRSS
-911 RGQLERG
+911 RGKIERG
-918 ETLTADANAKQ
+918 ETLSANNEQSNK
-929 GAQLATT
+929 
-936 EATSSKSQPSARRNQ
+936 ETSHSNDKNQTGTRRNQ
-951 DPNEVTLQVS
+951 DPNEVVLQVN
-961 EASAKLKPPEV
+961 EASTELKSPEV
-972 VHLSLDDSKSGQASR
+972 VHLSLDDSKSVTATRQAPEKQ
-987 HSAGKQVV
+987 SAEKASNEA
-995 DKQSTATQSVDSAL
+995 DKQKASQEDRTPKNTDKQEAVEQITDSQATKNSLDSVDSSPRTSTQTVTAD
-1009 AENALAESAALE
+1009 AAKSDNP
-1021 ANKAGQQSTDQQN
+1021 ASGD
-1034 TDQQQADTDSKTVGS
+1034 
-1049 SQAVITQAES
+1049 AVIPAAKMDDAKTS
-1059 TQVDND
+1059 TTEDKVQKSDANSVDERN
-1065 RVEATKDDVT
+1065 VEATKPAADEQSTSKSRDAVETSGKDDDV
-1075 KDAAPSS
+1075 APTEKAQKTGSN
-1082 VSEDS
+1082 VDFNT
-1087 KISDSQ
+1087 DD
-1093 VTDSK
+1093 TDSSN
-1098 PIVAE
+1098 
-1103 QPMSDTDT
+1103 Q
-1111 DTGTESPS
+1111 
-1119 PVAAQAETL
+1119 AAFELDHETL
-1128 PAVPESRQT
+1128 FAKR
-1137 SDNNTVEVIATDDAI
+1137 
-1152 NTINSPAANNV
+1152 
-1163 DSSAPL
+1163 
-1169 ELTHEAL
+1169 
-1176 FSEHYVTANKFGQ
+1176 YVTAEKFGQ
-1189 ASNDPRVVRSQ
+1189 ASNDPRVVRRQ
-1200 QTQPQ
+1200 QAQ
-1205 ATPVV
+1205 ASTTTASDNQSPVV
-1210 SAGQQAVVNVP
+1210 NEQRAVNVP
-1221 AIRGTVGEFIHATL
+1221 TIRGTVGEFIRATL

-1240 RLTDEGVINCFI
+1240 RLAAEGVINCFK
-1252 AAIALHTSQAQS
+1252 AAIALHLEQA
-1264 TADNAAVDSNN
+1264 NAVNEKVESNN
-1275 AKNDEADNN
+1275 ESKVETGEAAKQDFD
-1284 NADSSYVN
+1284 
-1292 LSHFNFSNY
+1292 FSNY
-1301 GYQPLTADYL
+1301 GYEPLAADYL
-1311 SRFEVMTQAVSQ
+1311 ASFEAMTQAVSQ
-1323 FAAVQGKTAVE
+1323 FAAAQGKTAVE
-1334 PRAISK
+1334 PRPISK
-1340 RAGNDPRGQ
+1340 RASNDPRGQ
-1349 HSDYQEPQQEQAV
+1349 HPDYQEPAATTVAEAPKNGSLAADSDVDVDVDAQ
-1362 LNVPSDEVSSADV
+1362 NVD
-1375 PAEQNEPRSQDNAQ
+1375 
-1389 HQDSVETVHK
+1389 
-1399 IDAHDVEATAL
+1399 ATAL
-1410 ASEAQADDISA
+1410 ANQSQTDDVSA
-1421 DSEKQLHLDQD
+1421 DSEELLKVEQVL
-1432 YDVTAEADDVVQAEQ
+1432 EA
-1447 PQTDQSLVEES
+1447 
-1458 AKEDSQ
+1458 EDSGQ
-1464 VNKSK
+1464 SDVDAVEAQNLEAADTKVTDAEVKDTDSEISVSDVEQSETEQASEPTEQLSEQATKEEIQAAKSK

-1486 LPQMGMFNLTTPKV
+1486 LPQKGMFNLTTPKV
-1500 PKARSRKPKTD
+1500 PKARTRKPKAE

-1519 KIESGTDNLDSS
+1519 KSENDD
-1531 DNSDSSDNGS
+1531 SDSES

>member
-20 KGNHLYDFD
+20 TGNHLYDFD

-155 LDLAKGMSV
+155 LDLPKGMSV

-239 GFIDAVMPTQ
+239 GFIDAVMPKQ

-491 TSYERI
+491 SSYERI

-523 QQPTRQPRQVSDTE
+523 QQPTRQPRKTADDK
-537 NSRSTGQ
+537 
-544 QSSRAP
+544 QSAA
-550 QPNNNQNDNQSTN
+550 T
-563 NQGTNGQN
+563 
-571 TNSQN
+571 
-576 TNSQSNNGQSN
+576 
-587 NGQTANQHPTPGS
+587 
-600 NDQRNHNN
+600 
-608 ANEQNSTN
+608 
-616 RTVQNSNAQ
+616 
-625 NNQAQNNQAQT
+625 QAQNDTVNHSNDRRNHKNANDATPAHAPQASQP
-636 NQAQSNQ
+636 
-643 AQNAAPVAA
+643 QNVAAPVAA
-652 QAAILDTA
+652 QTQKVEATA
-660 AKPQAVAWLSNLF
+660 QPKAVAWLSNLF

-679 QTAHSVSSRDAAEA
+679 TTTPSVSSRDAAEA

-712 SNALSSAQSSS
+712 SNALSSAAATSEQPTQQGNS
-723 APQTSQPNG
+723 QKNDSQP
-732 NKQSDSKQSDSNA
+732 SDSNA
-745 NRQQARGNNTTNDN
+745 NRQQTRRNDSDTDESNNE
-759 SSNISSSSTGNSNVD
+759 
-774 SSNPDDNSNDDDRRR
+774 DRRR
-789 RKPRKSRSSKPHQ
+789 RKPRKSRNSKPRQ
-802 RRDQRDETAS
+802 RKEATDETTNNS
-812 SDSSDTDNKA
+812 STDSSADEKSSDTQGQQQQDK
-822 ESDNK
+822 
-827 IDSSNASSNSNKQSD
+827 
-842 SNANRQ
+842 RQ
-848 PDNRRNSDRNR
+848 QENRRTNDRNR
-859 NNRQDNGRS
+859 NNRQDS
-868 SDESARNDSDRNSA
+868 SNCQDNNQKAND
-882 ARNDAN
+882 RNDADN
-888 QQDSSSSEEQTRAKR
+888 ETGQKADEQVRAKR
-903 KPHSQRSS
+903 KSHSQRGS
-911 RGQLERG
+911 RGKLERG
-918 ETLTADANAKQ
+918 ETLTADDVKQ
-929 GAQLATT
+929 NKQQNGKNNDNTN
-936 EATSSKSQPSARRNQ
+936 SKNQSGTRRSQ
-951 DPNEVTLQVS
+951 DPNEVVLQVN
-961 EASAKLKPPEV
+961 EAPTKLKASEV
-972 VHLSLDDSKSGQASR
+972 VHLSLDDSKSTPAKPQSSDKQRSTNGTAKNESTKDQATQQAANKPSNSEKSTEQR
-987 HSAGKQVV
+987 GDNKKGTVETSENQTQNNQEATTNAKVQNNAPEH
-995 DKQSTATQSVDSAL
+995 KQSTDDKNQSEHAQPASAGDQPTSAGDIDSQSVSPKTADIDHANAKPEHQKADSTD
-1009 AENALAESAALE
+1009 NV
-1021 ANKAGQQSTDQQN
+1021 NKAEEAKKVPAN
-1034 TDQQQADTDSKTVGS
+1034 
-1049 SQAVITQAES
+1049 
-1059 TQVDND
+1059 DNGAND
-1065 RVEATKDDVT
+1065 KA
-1075 KDAAPSS
+1075 
-1082 VSEDS
+1082 
-1087 KISDSQ
+1087 
-1093 VTDSK
+1093 
-1098 PIVAE
+1098 
-1103 QPMSDTDT
+1103 MS
-1111 DTGTESPS
+1111 
-1119 PVAAQAETL
+1119 
-1128 PAVPESRQT
+1128 
-1137 SDNNTVEVIATDDAI
+1137 
-1152 NTINSPAANNV
+1152 NSA
-1163 DSSAPL
+1163 L
-1169 ELTHEAL
+1169 ELTHESL
-1176 FSEHYVTANKFGQ
+1176 FGERYVTAEKFGQ
-1189 ASNDPRVVRSQ
+1189 ASNDPRVVR
-1200 QTQPQ
+1200 
-1205 ATPVV
+1205 A
-1210 SAGQQAVVNVP
+1210 QQAKATKTTPQVEATTVSTA
-1221 AIRGTVGEFIHATL
+1221 AIRGTVGEFIRATL
-1235 PEAQA
+1235 PEAQT
-1240 RLTDEGVINCFI
+1240 RLAENGVISCFI
-1252 AAIALHTSQAQS
+1252 ETIALYNEQAQS
-1264 TADNAAVDSNN
+1264 ADNSTNVESAVDDSHSNDM
-1275 AKNDEADNN
+1275 ASQRFD
-1284 NADSSYVN
+1284 
-1292 LSHFNFSNY
+1292 FSNY
-1301 GYQPLTADYL
+1301 GYQPLAADYL
-1311 SRFEVMTQAVSQ
+1311 ARFAAMTQAVSQ
-1323 FAAVQGKTAVE
+1323 FAAAQGKTAVE
-1334 PRAISK
+1334 PRAIGK
-1340 RAGNDPRGQ
+1340 RASNDPRGQ
-1349 HSDYQEPQQEQAV
+1349 HPDYQEPAV
-1362 LNVPSDEVSSADV
+1362 LNVPTEQTSSNEASLV
-1375 PAEQNEPRSQDNAQ
+1375 NTKQNNSEM
-1389 HQDSVETVHK
+1389 
-1399 IDAHDVEATAL
+1399 DAHDVEATAL
-1410 ASEAQADDISA
+1410 ANQAQADHVSSDSEKLLEVEQAQSAANSAEAQAGEGQETNTTAA
-1421 DSEKQLHLDQD
+1421 DATQAD
-1432 YDVTAEADDVVQAEQ
+1432 AEEAEQ
-1447 PQTDQSLVEES
+1447 TTESKVEES
-1458 AKEDSQ
+1458 AKETGKDDSQ
-1464 VNKSK
+1464 AAKSK

-1486 LPQMGMFNLTTPKV
+1486 LPQTGMFNLTTPKV

-1519 KIESGTDNLDSS
+1519 KLASDDTSDDS
-1531 DNSDSSDNGS
+1531 

>member
-20 KGNHLYDFD
+20 TGNHLYDFD

-67 FLPIREISAEYLS
+67 FLPIREISSEYLS

-147 DMKRMLSN
+147 DMKRMLGN
-155 LDLAKGMSV
+155 LDLPKGMSV

-239 GFIDAVMPTQ
+239 GFIDAVMPKQ

-255 YTDYEPMFSRFNI
+255 YTDYEPMFSRFGI

-355 VEKRLIDATKYD
+355 VEKRLIDAAKYD
-367 RARVQFGDI
+367 RARVQFGEI

-523 QQPTRQPRQVSDTE
+523 QQPTRQPRKAPDVQNNQSPNPESNQPNRRPQQT
-537 NSRSTGQ
+537 NGSQTASNQ
-544 QSSRAP
+544 QSNSATY
-550 QPNNNQNDNQSTN
+550 NNE
-563 NQGTNGQN
+563 
-571 TNSQN
+571 
-576 TNSQSNNGQSN
+576 
-587 NGQTANQHPTPGS
+587 H
-600 NDQRNHNN
+600 RNHNKN
-608 ANEQNSTN
+608 ANEQASVNN
-616 RTVQNSNAQ
+616 VAQ
-625 NNQAQNNQAQT
+625 SSHVGIDNNQNLTAKNNQSTTVTAQ
-636 NQAQSNQ
+636 
-643 AQNAAPVAA
+643 
-652 QAAILDTA
+652 
-660 AKPQAVAWLSNLF
+660 PQAVAWLSNLF

-679 QTAHSVSSRDAAEA
+679 QTTSSVSSRDAAEA
-693 IEALVNTGA
+693 IEALVNSGA

-712 SNALSSAQSSS
+712 SSALNNAQSSAS
-723 APQTSQPNG
+723 TQDSRQQNTRQHSDLSQDDN
-732 NKQSDSKQSDSNA
+732 NTQSD
-745 NRQQARGNNTTNDN
+745 RQKTQRNTD
-759 SSNISSSSTGNSNVD
+759 
-774 SSNPDDNSNDDDRRR
+774 NDDDHDNRK
-789 RKPRKSRSSKPHQ
+789 RKPRKPRPTKPRQ
-802 RRDQRDETAS
+802 RKEQRDETDTTEKNQPDAQDSKRSTERNDSESTS
-812 SDSSDTDNKA
+812 SDK
-822 ESDNK
+822 
-827 IDSSNASSNSNKQSD
+827 SN
-842 SNANRQ
+842 
-848 PDNRRNSDRNR
+848 
-859 NNRQDNGRS
+859 
-868 SDESARNDSDRNSA
+868 ARND
-882 ARNDAN
+882 N
-888 QQDSSSSEEQTRAKR
+888 QSQDSHVAEPQTRTKR
-903 KPHSQRSS
+903 KPNSQRSS
-911 RGQLERG
+911 RGNLERG
-918 ETLTADANAKQ
+918 EKLTADNNSNLSNQQPTEDKGNNKTSANARR
-929 GAQLATT
+929 
-936 EATSSKSQPSARRNQ
+936 SQN
-951 DPNEVTLQVS
+951 PNEVVLQVS
-961 EASAKLKPPEV
+961 EAPAKLKASEV
-972 VHLSLDDSKSGQASR
+972 VHLSLDDSKSESIARDSSDNKDAVINNHGN
-987 HSAGKQVV
+987 K
-995 DKQSTATQSVDSAL
+995 SVDTAIKDI
-1009 AENALAESAALE
+1009 ATEE
-1021 ANKAGQQSTDQQN
+1021 AVNS
-1034 TDQQQADTDSKTVGS
+1034 QADTVHTETQITHDKKSADIVKTDQS
-1049 SQAVITQAES
+1049 IDNS
-1059 TQVDND
+1059 TSIIEPVATAND
-1065 RVEATKDDVT
+1065 ID
-1075 KDAAPSS
+1075 S
-1082 VSEDS
+1082 VSQLPVKSHLETPTTA
-1087 KISDSQ
+1087 KNETQTQQLSDSN
-1093 VTDSK
+1093 D
-1098 PIVAE
+1098 IV
-1103 QPMSDTDT
+1103 
-1111 DTGTESPS
+1111 
-1119 PVAAQAETL
+1119 
-1128 PAVPESRQT
+1128 
-1137 SDNNTVEVIATDDAI
+1137 
-1152 NTINSPAANNV
+1152 
-1163 DSSAPL
+1163 
-1169 ELTHEAL
+1169 ELTHDGL
-1176 FSEHYVTANKFGQ
+1176 FAKRYVTANKFGQ
-1189 ASNDPRVVRSQ
+1189 ASNDPRVVRRQ
-1200 QTQPQ
+1200 QAQ
-1205 ATPVV
+1205 ATSTIPSPLV
-1210 SAGQQAVVNVP
+1210 AT
-1221 AIRGTVGEFIHATL
+1221 AIRGTVGQFIHATL
-1235 PEAQA
+1235 AESQT
-1240 RLTDEGVINCFI
+1240 RLDKEGVISCFI
-1252 AAIALHTSQAQS
+1252 AAMEIYNQNS
-1264 TADNAAVDSNN
+1264 TTMNINTDEDHVIDNRNN
-1275 AKNDEADNN
+1275 ESE
-1284 NADSSYVN
+1284 SS
-1292 LSHFNFSNY
+1292 FDFSNY
-1301 GYQPLTADYL
+1301 GYQPLAADYL
-1311 SRFEVMTQAVSQ
+1311 TRFEAMTRAVSQ
-1323 FAAVQGKTAVE
+1323 FGSAQGKTMVE
-1334 PRAISK
+1334 PRAIGP
-1340 RAGNDPRGQ
+1340 RASNDPRGQ
-1349 HSDYQEPQQEQAV
+1349 HADYEQPQATLSISSENDVEPNQQVESKI
-1362 LNVPSDEVSSADV
+1362 N
-1375 PAEQNEPRSQDNAQ
+1375 SQDDA
-1389 HQDSVETVHK
+1389 VHK
-1399 IDAHDVEATAL
+1399 VDAHDVVATAL
-1410 ASEAQADDISA
+1410 TSQVQAQ
-1421 DSEKQLHLDQD
+1421 
-1432 YDVTAEADDVVQAEQ
+1432 DVTIESEHLL
-1447 PQTDQSLVEES
+1447 QTDQTGIAVSEELAVEPI
-1458 AKEDSQ
+1458 KEDNQTS
-1464 VNKSK
+1464 KSK

-1486 LPQMGMFNLTTPKV
+1486 LPQTGMFNLTAPKV
-1500 PKARSRKPKTD
+1500 PKARTRKPKTE

-1519 KIESGTDNLDSS
+1519 KLEDNDLDSES
-1531 DNSDSSDNGS
+1531 

>member
-147 DMKRMLSN
+147 DMKRMLGN
-155 LDLAKGMSV
+155 LDLPKGMSV

-224 AEIWIDNENAYIEAA
+224 SEIWIDNENAYIEAA
-239 GFIDAVMPTQ
+239 GFIDAVMPKQ

-355 VEKRLIDATKYD
+355 VEKRLVDATKYD

-491 TSYERI
+491 SSYERI

-512 DWQTAEKERPE
+512 DWQTADSVRPE
-523 QQPTRQPRQVSDTE
+523 QQPTRQPRQVADNGSNK
-537 NSRSTGQ
+537 NSQATPRANSQQQNTTSHSNDHRSNANANG
-544 QSSRAP
+544 SNAAPARAP
-550 QPNNNQNDNQSTN
+550 QLQTQSRT
-563 NQGTNGQN
+563 Q
-571 TNSQN
+571 SQN
-576 TNSQSNNGQSN
+576 
-587 NGQTANQHPTPGS
+587 APTV
-600 NDQRNHNN
+600 
-608 ANEQNSTN
+608 AT
-616 RTVQNSNAQ
+616 T
-625 NNQAQNNQAQT
+625 
-636 NQAQSNQ
+636 
-643 AQNAAPVAA
+643 AAPVASQNNNA
-652 QAAILDTA
+652 TA
-660 AKPQAVAWLSNLF
+660 AQPQAVAWLSNLF

-679 QTAHSVSSRDAAEA
+679 STTPKVSSRDAAEA

-702 QSLGSFGQVD
+702 QSLGSFGQID
-712 SNALSSAQSSS
+712 NSALDANTQAAA
-723 APQTSQPNG
+723 APQTASNQQNTEQQPNT
-732 NKQSDSKQSDSNA
+732 
-745 NRQQARGNNTTNDN
+745 NRQQAAN
-759 SSNISSSSTGNSNVD
+759 SST
-774 SSNPDDNSNDDDRRR
+774 DDNNDAEDRRR
-789 RKPRKSRSSKPHQ
+789 RKPRKSRPSKTRQ
-802 RRDQRDETAS
+802 RKE
-812 SDSSDTDNKA
+812 
-822 ESDNK
+822 
-827 IDSSNASSNSNKQSD
+827 QSD
-842 SNANRQ
+842 ESNGNAASNNVDDSRSTGTDDKQADSQDKRQ
-848 PDNRRNSDRNR
+848 HDNRRTNDRNR
-859 NNRQDNGRS
+859 NNRQDSGRNGHDNS
-868 SDESARNDSDRNSA
+868 NTEHNDA
-882 ARNDAN
+882 ARKDAN
-888 QQDSSSSEEQTRAKR
+888 TIDEQTHAKR
-903 KPHSQRSS
+903 KSNSQRSS
-911 RGQLERG
+911 RGKIERG
-918 ETLTADANAKQ
+918 ETLSANNEHSNK
-929 GAQLATT
+929 
-936 EATSSKSQPSARRNQ
+936 ETSNGNGKSQSSARRNQ
-951 DPNEVTLQVS
+951 DPNEVVLQVN
-961 EASAKLKPPEV
+961 EASTELKSPEV
-972 VHLSLDDSKSGQASR
+972 VHLSLDDSKSVAATRQAPEKQ
-987 HSAGKQVV
+987 SAEKAINEA
-995 DKQSTATQSVDSAL
+995 DKQKASQEDSTAKNADKQEAVEQITDSQAAKNRRDSVDSSQKTSTQTVTA
-1009 AENALAESAALE
+1009 NAAKSDNPASGDAVIPAAKTDETKLS
-1021 ANKAGQQSTDQQN
+1021 STDDKVQKSDAN
-1034 TDQQQADTDSKTVGS
+1034 S
-1049 SQAVITQAES
+1049 
-1059 TQVDND
+1059 VDERN
-1065 RVEATKDDVT
+1065 VEATKPAADEQSTSKSRSAVKTSDKADDVAPT
-1075 KDAAPSS
+1075 EAQKTAADVDANT
-1082 VSEDS
+1082 DN
-1087 KISDSQ
+1087 
-1093 VTDSK
+1093 TDSSN
-1098 PIVAE
+1098 
-1103 QPMSDTDT
+1103 Q
-1111 DTGTESPS
+1111 
-1119 PVAAQAETL
+1119 AAF
-1128 PAVPESRQT
+1128 
-1137 SDNNTVEVIATDDAI
+1137 
-1152 NTINSPAANNV
+1152 
-1163 DSSAPL
+1163 
-1169 ELTHEAL
+1169 ELDHQAL
-1176 FSEHYVTANKFGQ
+1176 FAKCYVTAEKFGQ
-1189 ASNDPRVVRSQ
+1189 ASNDPRVVRRQ
-1200 QTQPQ
+1200 HAQ
-1205 ATPVV
+1205 ASTTTA
-1210 SAGQQAVVNVP
+1210 SDNQSSVVNEQRAVNAP
-1221 AIRGTVGEFIHATL
+1221 AIRGTVGEFIRATL

-1240 RLTDEGVINCFI
+1240 RLAAEGVINCFN
-1252 AAIALHTSQAQS
+1252 AAIALHLEQA
-1264 TADNAAVDSNN
+1264 NAVNVKVDSNN
-1275 AKNDEADNN
+1275 ESKVETGKTAKQDFD
-1284 NADSSYVN
+1284 
-1292 LSHFNFSNY
+1292 FSNY
-1301 GYQPLTADYL
+1301 GYEPLAADYL
-1311 SRFEVMTQAVSQ
+1311 ASFEAMTQAASQ
-1323 FAAVQGKTAVE
+1323 FAAAQGKTAVQ
-1334 PRAISK
+1334 PRPISK
-1340 RAGNDPRGQ
+1340 RASNDPRGQ
-1349 HSDYQEPQQEQAV
+1349 HPDYQEPAATTVAEAPKNGS
-1362 LNVPSDEVSSADV
+1362 LAADSDVDA
-1375 PAEQNEPRSQDNAQ
+1375 QN
-1389 HQDSVETVHK
+1389 
-1399 IDAHDVEATAL
+1399 IDAAAL
-1410 ASEAQADDISA
+1410 ANQAQTDDVSA
-1421 DSEKQLHLDQD
+1421 DSEELLKVEQVLE
-1432 YDVTAEADDVVQAEQ
+1432 AENAEQ
-1447 PQTDQSLVEES
+1447 PEVNAVAADNVEVADTEAKDTDSDIEQSETEQASESTEQLSEQATKEEIQ
-1458 AKEDSQ
+1458 AA
-1464 VNKSK
+1464 KSK

-1486 LPQMGMFNLTTPKV
+1486 LPQKGMFNLTTPKV
-1500 PKARSRKPKTD
+1500 PKARTRKPKAE

-1519 KIESGTDNLDSS
+1519 KSENDD
-1531 DNSDSSDNGS
+1531 SDSES

>member
-147 DMKRMLSN
+147 DMKRMLGS
-155 LDLAKGMSV
+155 LDLPKGMSV

-239 GFIDAVMPTQ
+239 GFIDAVMPKQ

-355 VEKRLIDATKYD
+355 VEKRLVDATKYD

-454 SLVYLEQDSG
+454 ALVYLEQDSG

-491 TSYERI
+491 SSYERI
-497 TDTQQQEHSDLGYNV
+497 TDTAQEHSDLGYEV

-523 QQPTRQPRQVSDTE
+523 QQPTRQPRQIADSSSQVTTSAND
-537 NSRSTGQ
+537 Q
-544 QSSRAP
+544 QSAPSQQQNTTSHSNDHRSNANASNVSSARAP
-550 QPNNNQNDNQSTN
+550 QTQPQTQAPTQSAPAVVAT
-563 NQGTNGQN
+563 
-571 TNSQN
+571 
-576 TNSQSNNGQSN
+576 
-587 NGQTANQHPTPGS
+587 
-600 NDQRNHNN
+600 
-608 ANEQNSTN
+608 
-616 RTVQNSNAQ
+616 
-625 NNQAQNNQAQT
+625 
-636 NQAQSNQ
+636 
-643 AQNAAPVAA
+643 AAPVAT
-652 QAAILDTA
+652 QNTPVTA
-660 AKPQAVAWLSNLF
+660 AQPQAVAWLSNLF

-679 QTAHSVSSRDAAEA
+679 QTTHSVSSRDAAEA

-712 SNALSSAQSSS
+712 NSALSANNQASA
-723 APQTSQPNG
+723 APQDNAQQAN
-732 NKQSDSKQSDSNA
+732 NQQSNINV
-745 NRQQARGNNTTNDN
+745 NRQQAANNTA
-759 SSNISSSSTGNSNVD
+759 
-774 SSNPDDNSNDDDRRR
+774 DDNNDAEERRR
-789 RKPRKSRSSKPHQ
+789 RKPRKSRPSKTRQ
-802 RRDQRDETAS
+802 RKEPSDETNDNVANDTA
-812 SDSSDTDNKA
+812 DSSISSADNK
-822 ESDNK
+822 E
-827 IDSSNASSNSNKQSD
+827 SNSQDK
-842 SNANRQ
+842 RQ
-848 PDNRRNSDRNR
+848 QDNRRPNDRNR
-859 NNRQDNGRS
+859 NNRQDSGRNGN
-868 SDESARNDSDRNSA
+868 ESNENSKSNERHERADADDKNANA
-882 ARNDAN
+882 AD
-888 QQDSSSSEEQTRAKR
+888 EQTRAKR
-903 KPHSQRSS
+903 KSNSQRQS
-911 RGQLERG
+911 RGKLERG
-918 ETLTADANAKQ
+918 ATLNADNAQQNAKDANNGNGKNQ
-929 GAQLATT
+929 
-936 EATSSKSQPSARRNQ
+936 SSSRRNQ
-951 DPNEVTLQVS
+951 DPNEVILQVN
-961 EASAKLKPPEV
+961 EAATELKSPEV
-972 VHLSLDDSKSGQASR
+972 VHLSLDDSKSVAATRQAPEKQ
-987 HSAGKQVV
+987 SAEKASNETDKQKESQESSTPKNV
-995 DKQSTATQSVDSAL
+995 DKQEAVEQKTDSQAAKNSRDSVDNREQSSQQVNRAETVNNDAAHLEAAQLEEAKIADQAQPSATEAKVQMSDAQSVDDSKVA
-1009 AENALAESAALE
+1009 AKKVDAKEAGADEQVTSNSSDVQTDRPADSKKLAESQKPVDTTTENDAAIE
-1021 ANKAGQQSTDQQN
+1021 KTQETASE
-1034 TDQQQADTDSKTVGS
+1034 TDS
-1049 SQAVITQAES
+1049 
-1059 TQVDND
+1059 
-1065 RVEATKDDVT
+1065 DVN
-1075 KDAAPSS
+1075 
-1082 VSEDS
+1082 S
-1087 KISDSQ
+1087 K
-1093 VTDSK
+1093 
-1098 PIVAE
+1098 A
-1103 QPMSDTDT
+1103 
-1111 DTGTESPS
+1111 
-1119 PVAAQAETL
+1119 
-1128 PAVPESRQT
+1128 
-1137 SDNNTVEVIATDDAI
+1137 DDAS
-1152 NTINSPAANNV
+1152 NSKQPAF
-1163 DSSAPL
+1163 
-1169 ELTHEAL
+1169 ELNHEAL
-1176 FSEHYVTANKFGQ
+1176 FAKRYVTANKFGQ
-1189 ASNDPRVVRSQ
+1189 ASNDPRVVRRQQSQ
-1200 QTQPQ
+1200 TPTTKTWVAEIPQ
-1205 ATPVV
+1205 VNEQSEK
-1210 SAGQQAVVNVP
+1210 SAVNVP
-1221 AIRGTVGEFIHATL
+1221 AIRGTVGEFIRATL

-1240 RLTDEGVINCFI
+1240 RLAAEGVINCFN
-1252 AAIALHTSQAQS
+1252 AAIALHVKQAQAATTNEGEVAGS
-1264 TADNAAVDSNN
+1264 TESKVENGETANQDFD
-1275 AKNDEADNN
+1275 
-1284 NADSSYVN
+1284 
-1292 LSHFNFSNY
+1292 FSNY
-1301 GYQPLTADYL
+1301 GYQPLAADYIA
-1311 SRFEVMTQAVSQ
+1311 RFETMTQAVSQ
-1323 FAAVQGKTAVE
+1323 FAAAQGKTAVE
-1334 PRAISK
+1334 PRAINK
-1340 RAGNDPRGQ
+1340 RASNDPRGQ
-1349 HSDYQEPQQEQAV
+1349 HPDYQEVAAV
-1362 LNVPSDEVSSADV
+1362 KTSEAPTNDALAADNDSEV
-1375 PAEQNEPRSQDNAQ
+1375 
-1389 HQDSVETVHK
+1389 
-1399 IDAHDVEATAL
+1399 DAHNVEANAL
-1410 ASEAQADDISA
+1410 ANQSQTDDVSA
-1421 DSEKQLHLDQD
+1421 DSEQLLKVEHALEEENAAQSDTDAVEAEDLKTADAEVKDADTETTVSDVDQGETEQASASTEP
-1432 YDVTAEADDVVQAEQ
+1432 VAEPATKEEIQA
-1447 PQTDQSLVEES
+1447 
-1458 AKEDSQ
+1458 A
-1464 VNKSK
+1464 KSK

-1486 LPQMGMFNLTTPKV
+1486 LPQKGMFNLTTPKV
-1500 PKARSRKPKTD
+1500 PKARTRKPKTE

-1519 KIESGTDNLDSS
+1519 KSESDDTDSES
-1531 DNSDSSDNGS
+1531 

>member
-155 LDLAKGMSV
+155 LDLPKGMSV

-239 GFIDAVMPTQ
+239 GFIDAVMPKQ

-491 TSYERI
+491 SSYERI
-497 TDTQQQEHSDLGYNV
+497 TDTAQEHSDLGYEV

-523 QQPTRQPRQVSDTE
+523 QQPTRQPRQAVDNKAANNKPSNTVEHSNDHRNNKSAANVS
-537 NSRSTGQ
+537 SA
-544 QSSRAP
+544 RAP
-550 QPNNNQNDNQSTN
+550 QASK
-563 NQGTNGQN
+563 
-571 TNSQN
+571 
-576 TNSQSNNGQSN
+576 SQSV
-587 NGQTANQHPTPGS
+587 AAP
-600 NDQRNHNN
+600 
-608 ANEQNSTN
+608 
-616 RTVQNSNAQ
+616 V
-625 NNQAQNNQAQT
+625 
-636 NQAQSNQ
+636 
-643 AQNAAPVAA
+643 APVAA
-652 QAAILDTA
+652 QAPAPAHVETA
-660 AKPQAVAWLSNLF
+660 AQPQAVAWLSNLF

-679 QTAHSVSSRDAAEA
+679 STTPSVSSRDAAEA

-702 QSLGSFGQVD
+702 QSLGSFGQTD
-712 SNALSSAQSSS
+712 NSALTTAANPAQATQQHSNQKNEAQ
-723 APQTSQPNG
+723 
-732 NKQSDSKQSDSNA
+732 QSNNDT
-745 NRQQARGNNTTNDN
+745 NRQQDRRASDSDTDDSNNE
-759 SSNISSSSTGNSNVD
+759 
-774 SSNPDDNSNDDDRRR
+774 DRRR
-789 RKPRKSRSSKPHQ
+789 RKPRKSRSSKPRQ
-802 RRDQRDETAS
+802 RKDQTDETSNNVS
-812 SDSSDTDNKA
+812 SDADSNTSENAANNVANNADDKQ
-822 ESDNK
+822 
-827 IDSSNASSNSNKQSD
+827 SSNQDK
-842 SNANRQ
+842 RQ
-848 PDNRRNSDRNR
+848 HDNRRTNDRNR
-859 NNRQDNGRS
+859 NNRQDSNNQNSNRNAN
-868 SDESARNDSDRNSA
+868 ARNTADDKESEA
-882 ARNDAN
+882 
-888 QQDSSSSEEQTRAKR
+888 SEEQVRTKR
-903 KPHSQRSS
+903 KSHTQRGS
-911 RGQLERG
+911 RGKLERG
-918 ETLTADANAKQ
+918 ETLTAENVKQHNQQATASNNGGRNQAN
-929 GAQLATT
+929 T
-936 EATSSKSQPSARRNQ
+936 RRNQ
-951 DPNEVTLQVS
+951 NPNEVVLQVN
-961 EASAKLKPPEV
+961 EAPAALKPSEV
-972 VHLSLDDSKSGQASR
+972 VHLSLDDSKSTQAKPQPTEKQSSTNDVAKDEVAKAPNAQPQTNSR
-987 HSAGKQVV
+987 SADKKEADIKVTAEKTTDNNAVEVSEAKVDSTAKDNSYDVQNHVVKADANTDVKKPVVDEQAVSKSDTDSASDTVKPVVAEASSTTVV
-995 DKQSTATQSVDSAL
+995 DKSQEANTPDKAATDEVAIDETTKRSNEGDNAEKAASTQATSPSVEVSNSSSNDSDSAK
-1009 AENALAESAALE
+1009 S
-1021 ANKAGQQSTDQQN
+1021 
-1034 TDQQQADTDSKTVGS
+1034 
-1049 SQAVITQAES
+1049 
-1059 TQVDND
+1059 
-1065 RVEATKDDVT
+1065 
-1075 KDAAPSS
+1075 
-1082 VSEDS
+1082 
-1087 KISDSQ
+1087 
-1093 VTDSK
+1093 
-1098 PIVAE
+1098 
-1103 QPMSDTDT
+1103 
-1111 DTGTESPS
+1111 
-1119 PVAAQAETL
+1119 
-1128 PAVPESRQT
+1128 
-1137 SDNNTVEVIATDDAI
+1137 
-1152 NTINSPAANNV
+1152 
-1163 DSSAPL
+1163 SSAL

-1176 FSEHYVTANKFGQ
+1176 FASRYVTAEKFGQ
-1189 ASNDPRVVRSQ
+1189 ASNDPRVVLSQ
-1200 QTQPQ
+1200 QAQSQVTSEPQ
-1205 ATPVV
+1205 VNE
-1210 SAGQQAVVNVP
+1210 QAVVSVP
-1221 AIRGTVGEFIHATL
+1221 AIRGTVGEFIRATL
-1235 PEAQA
+1235 PEAQT
-1240 RLTDEGVINCFI
+1240 RLIADGVINCFI
-1252 AAIALHTSQAQS
+1252 ETVALHMAQAQS
-1264 TADNAAVDSNN
+1264 SDNSATVSAIDSNELAN
-1275 AKNDEADNN
+1275 Q
-1284 NADSSYVN
+1284 S
-1292 LSHFNFSNY
+1292 FNFSNY
-1301 GYQPLTADYL
+1301 GYQPLAADYL
-1311 SRFEVMTQAVSQ
+1311 ARFETMTQAVSQ
-1323 FAAVQGKTAVE
+1323 FAATQGKTDVE
-1334 PRAISK
+1334 PRAIGK
-1340 RAGNDPRGQ
+1340 RASNDPRGQ
-1349 HSDYQEPQQEQAV
+1349 HPDYQEPAVLSLPTEQAADTSTEQV
-1362 LNVPSDEVSSADV
+1362 VSEKAENEV
-1375 PAEQNEPRSQDNAQ
+1375 
-1389 HQDSVETVHK
+1389 
-1399 IDAHDVEATAL
+1399 DAHNVEANAL
-1410 ASEAQADDISA
+1410 ASQAQTDDVSA
-1421 DSEKQLHLDQD
+1421 DSEQLL
-1432 YDVTAEADDVVQAEQ
+1432 EADQALSEPTNQ
-1447 PQTDQSLVEES
+1447 PAEENTAAENVDSEETSVTSDEATADTAIELAPEAKVEEPT
-1458 AKEDSQ
+1458 KEEIQ
-1464 VNKSK
+1464 AAKSK

-1486 LPQMGMFNLTTPKV
+1486 LPQTGMFNLTTPKV
-1500 PKARSRKPKTD
+1500 PKARTRKPKTD

-1519 KIESGTDNLDSS
+1519 QLDS
-1531 DNSDSSDNGS
+1531 DNSDS

>member
-155 LDLAKGMSV
+155 LDLPKGMSV

-224 AEIWIDNENAYIEAA
+224 SEIWIDNENAYIEAA
-239 GFIDAVMPTQ
+239 GFIDAVMPKQ

-491 TSYERI
+491 SSYERI

-512 DWQTAEKERPE
+512 DWQTADSVRPE
-523 QQPTRQPRQVSDTE
+523 QQPTRQPRQVADNGSNK
-537 NSRSTGQ
+537 NSQTTPRANSQQQNTTSHSNDHRSNANTNA
-544 QSSRAP
+544 SNTAARAP
-550 QPNNNQNDNQSTN
+550 QSQTQ
-563 NQGTNGQN
+563 
-571 TNSQN
+571 SQN
-576 TNSQSNNGQSN
+576 
-587 NGQTANQHPTPGS
+587 APTV
-600 NDQRNHNN
+600 
-608 ANEQNSTN
+608 AT
-616 RTVQNSNAQ
+616 T
-625 NNQAQNNQAQT
+625 
-636 NQAQSNQ
+636 
-643 AQNAAPVAA
+643 AAPVASQNNNA
-652 QAAILDTA
+652 TA
-660 AKPQAVAWLSNLF
+660 TQPQAVAWLSNLF

-679 QTAHSVSSRDAAEA
+679 STAPKVSSHDAAEA

-702 QSLGSFGQVD
+702 QSLGSFGQID
-712 SNALSSAQSSS
+712 NSALGANTQATA
-723 APQTSQPNG
+723 APQTSSNQQNTEQQPNT
-732 NKQSDSKQSDSNA
+732 
-745 NRQQARGNNTTNDN
+745 NRQQAA
-759 SSNISSSSTGNSNVD
+759 NSNT
-774 SSNPDDNSNDDDRRR
+774 DDNDAEDRRK
-789 RKPRKSRSSKPHQ
+789 RKPRKSRPSKTRQ
-802 RRDQRDETAS
+802 RKEQADESNGNAAS
-812 SDSSDTDNKA
+812 NNVEDSRSTSTDDKQA
-822 ESDNK
+822 
-827 IDSSNASSNSNKQSD
+827 DSQDK
-842 SNANRQ
+842 RQ
-848 PDNRRNSDRNR
+848 HDNRRPNDRNR
-859 NNRQDNGRS
+859 NNHQDSGRNGH
-868 SDESARNDSDRNSA
+868 DNSNSKH
-882 ARNDAN
+882 NDAASKDAN
-888 QQDSSSSEEQTRAKR
+888 TTDEKTRAKR
-903 KPHSQRSS
+903 KSNSQRSS
-911 RGQLERG
+911 RGKIERG
-918 ETLTADANAKQ
+918 ETLSANNEQSNK
-929 GAQLATT
+929 
-936 EATSSKSQPSARRNQ
+936 ETSHSNDKNQTGTRRNQ
-951 DPNEVTLQVS
+951 DPNEVVLQVN
-961 EASAKLKPPEV
+961 EASTELKSPEV
-972 VHLSLDDSKSGQASR
+972 VHLSLDDSKSVAATRQAPEKQ
-987 HSAGKQVV
+987 SAEKASNEA
-995 DKQSTATQSVDSAL
+995 DKQKASQEDSTPRNADKQKAVEQITDSQAAKNSRDSVDS
-1009 AENALAESAALE
+1009 S
-1021 ANKAGQQSTDQQN
+1021 Q
-1034 TDQQQADTDSKTVGS
+1034 KT
-1049 SQAVITQAES
+1049 S
-1059 TQVDND
+1059 TQTTTVQAAKNDNAQSGDAVVAAAKMDEAKTSTTEDKAQKSDANSVDERN
-1065 RVEATKDDVT
+1065 VEATKSAADEHSTSKSGSAVETSRKADGIAPTEKAQKAASNDDANT
-1075 KDAAPSS
+1075 D
-1082 VSEDS
+1082 D
-1087 KISDSQ
+1087 
-1093 VTDSK
+1093 TDSSN
-1098 PIVAE
+1098 
-1103 QPMSDTDT
+1103 Q
-1111 DTGTESPS
+1111 
-1119 PVAAQAETL
+1119 AAFEI
-1128 PAVPESRQT
+1128 
-1137 SDNNTVEVIATDDAI
+1137 D
-1152 NTINSPAANNV
+1152 
-1163 DSSAPL
+1163 
-1169 ELTHEAL
+1169 HEAL
-1176 FSEHYVTANKFGQ
+1176 FAKRYVTAEKFGQ
-1189 ASNDPRVVRSQ
+1189 ASNDPRVVRRQ
-1200 QTQPQ
+1200 QAQ
-1205 ATPVV
+1205 ALTTTASDNQSPVV
-1210 SAGQQAVVNVP
+1210 NEQRAVNVP
-1221 AIRGTVGEFIHATL
+1221 TIRGTVGEFIRATL

-1240 RLTDEGVINCFI
+1240 RLAAEGVINCFK
-1252 AAIALHTSQAQS
+1252 AAIALHLEQADAS
-1264 TADNAAVDSNN
+1264 TGEIKVNNSNESKIETGEAAKQDF
-1275 AKNDEADNN
+1275 D
-1284 NADSSYVN
+1284 
-1292 LSHFNFSNY
+1292 FSNY
-1301 GYQPLTADYL
+1301 GYEPLAADYL
-1311 SRFEVMTQAVSQ
+1311 ASFEAMTQAVSQ
-1323 FAAVQGKTAVE
+1323 FAAAQGKTAVE
-1334 PRAISK
+1334 PRPISK
-1340 RAGNDPRGQ
+1340 RASNDPRGQ
-1349 HSDYQEPQQEQAV
+1349 HPDYQEPAATTVAEAPKNGS
-1362 LNVPSDEVSSADV
+1362 LAADSDADV
-1375 PAEQNEPRSQDNAQ
+1375 DVDVDAQNVD
-1389 HQDSVETVHK
+1389 
-1399 IDAHDVEATAL
+1399 ATAL
-1410 ASEAQADDISA
+1410 ANQSQTDDVSA
-1421 DSEKQLHLDQD
+1421 DSEELLKVEQAL
-1432 YDVTAEADDVVQAEQ
+1432 EA
-1447 PQTDQSLVEES
+1447 
-1458 AKEDSQ
+1458 EDSGQ
-1464 VNKSK
+1464 SDVDAVEAQNFEAADTKVTDAEVKDPDSEISVSYVEQSETEQASEPTEQLSEQATKEEIQAAKSK

-1486 LPQMGMFNLTTPKV
+1486 LPQKGMFNLTTPKV
-1500 PKARSRKPKTD
+1500 PKARTRKPKAE

-1519 KIESGTDNLDSS
+1519 KSENDDPDSES
-1531 DNSDSSDNGS
+1531 

>member
-147 DMKRMLSN
+147 DMKRMLGN
-155 LDLAKGMSV
+155 LDLPKGMSV

-192 QEQNQKY
+192 QEQNKKY

-239 GFIDAVMPTQ
+239 GFIDAVMPKQ

-491 TSYERI
+491 SSYERI
-497 TDTQQQEHSDLGYNV
+497 TDTQQQEYSDLGYDV
-512 DWQTAEKERPE
+512 DWQTADNERPE
-523 QQPTRQPRQVSDTE
+523 QQPTRQPRQSSDKSAAQK
-537 NSRSTGQ
+537 NKI
-544 QSSRAP
+544 RAQAP
-550 QPNNNQNDNQSTN
+550 
-563 NQGTNGQN
+563 
-571 TNSQN
+571 
-576 TNSQSNNGQSN
+576 
-587 NGQTANQHPTPGS
+587 
-600 NDQRNHNN
+600 
-608 ANEQNSTN
+608 
-616 RTVQNSNAQ
+616 SNAPA
-625 NNQAQNNQAQT
+625 QAQNNSAQQSERHQKDRHQKDRHQNNSTNTATRAPQADKPQP
-636 NQAQSNQ
+636 
-643 AQNAAPVAA
+643 AATPSASVTAA
-652 QAAILDTA
+652 Q
-660 AKPQAVAWLSNLF
+660 PQAVAWLSNLF

-679 QTAHSVSSRDAAEA
+679 STTPTVSSRDAAEA

-702 QSLGSFGQVD
+702 QSLGAFGQID
-712 SNALSSAQSSS
+712 NSALSTESRTASTE
-723 APQTSQPNG
+723 QTSQAPEQQTDG
-732 NKQSDSKQSDSNA
+732 ESDSA
-745 NRQQARGNNTTNDN
+745 NRQQPRRSSDN
-759 SSNISSSSTGNSNVD
+759 KNEESN
-774 SSNPDDNSNDDDRRR
+774 DDRRR
-789 RKPRKSRSSKPHQ
+789 RKSRKSRSAKPRQ
-802 RRDQRDETAS
+802 RKEQNGESNQNAS
-812 SDSSDTDNKA
+812 ADTQSSSEAA
-822 ESDNK
+822 ESTNEQPNK
-827 IDSSNASSNSNKQSD
+827 
-842 SNANRQ
+842 RQ
-848 PDNRRNSDRNR
+848 QDNRRSSERSR
-859 NNRQDNGRS
+859 NNRQDNGR
-868 SDESARNDSDRNSA
+868 DTGERHNT
-882 ARNDAN
+882 
-888 QQDSSSSEEQTRAKR
+888 DSSTSEHKAADEQPLNKR
-903 KPHSQRSS
+903 KSHSQRGS
-911 RGQLERG
+911 RGKLERG
-918 ETLTADANAKQ
+918 ETLTSDSVKQSSGKNGEAHTSKQAAN
-929 GAQLATT
+929 T
-936 EATSSKSQPSARRNQ
+936 RRNQ
-951 DPNEVTLQVS
+951 DPNEVMLQVN
-961 EASAKLKPPEV
+961 EAPAVLKSPEV
-972 VHLSLDDSKSGQASR
+972 VHLSLDDSKPASAKRSSADKPHSANDSTANDTASKKDAGQAATAKSD
-987 HSAGKQVV
+987 SQKSPA
-995 DKQSTATQSVDSAL
+995 DKQSANSQSVEKSGKNDTTA
-1009 AENALAESAALE
+1009 
-1021 ANKAGQQSTDQQN
+1021 
-1034 TDQQQADTDSKTVGS
+1034 QADTSGDKAARSKAVTANE
-1049 SQAVITQAES
+1049 QATAKQPTADEPS
-1059 TQVDND
+1059 
-1065 RVEATKDDVT
+1065 
-1075 KDAAPSS
+1075 AA
-1082 VSEDS
+1082 
-1087 KISDSQ
+1087 
-1093 VTDSK
+1093 
-1098 PIVAE
+1098 
-1103 QPMSDTDT
+1103 
-1111 DTGTESPS
+1111 
-1119 PVAAQAETL
+1119 
-1128 PAVPESRQT
+1128 
-1137 SDNNTVEVIATDDAI
+1137 
-1152 NTINSPAANNV
+1152 NSPATRPASEPASADRATATKSQDTAANTGDRDTGNAN
-1163 DSSAPL
+1163 SSAAKQTHATAKGTQSISAQSSPTADKTDADVGAAPL
-1169 ELTHEAL
+1169 LTHDAL
-1176 FSEHYVTANKFGQ
+1176 FANRYVTAQKFGQ
-1189 ASNDPRVVRSQ
+1189 ASNDPRVVRRQ
-1200 QTQPQ
+1200 QAQPTQQPAVES
-1205 ATPVV
+1205 ATPVPTV
-1210 SAGQQAVVNVP
+1210 RGSVGDFVRQA
-1221 AIRGTVGEFIHATL
+1221 
-1235 PEAQA
+1235 
-1240 RLTDEGVINCFI
+1240 LTDAESRLKNDGVIRCFI
-1252 AAIALHTSQAQS
+1252 AAIEAHSQQAKSADTAQAHLPV
-1264 TADNAAVDSNN
+1264 ADAQARDF
-1275 AKNDEADNN
+1275 D
-1284 NADSSYVN
+1284 
-1292 LSHFNFSNY
+1292 FSNY
-1301 GYQPLTADYL
+1301 GYQPLAADYL
-1311 SRFEVMTQAVSQ
+1311 ARFEAMTQAVSQ
-1323 FAAVQGKTAVE
+1323 FATTQGKTAVA
-1334 PRAISK
+1334 PRAIGK
-1340 RAGNDPRGQ
+1340 RASNDPRGQ
-1349 HSDYQEPQQEQAV
+1349 HPDYQA
-1362 LNVPSDEVSSADV
+1362 DEV
-1375 PAEQNEPRSQDNAQ
+1375 
-1389 HQDSVETVHK
+1389 
-1399 IDAHDVEATAL
+1399 DAHDVDATAL
-1410 ASEAQADDISA
+1410 ANQAQADDVSTESEQLLKADKNVAPATNPSA
-1421 DSEKQLHLDQD
+1421 DHVDNTDSADNTDTRTK
-1432 YDVTAEADDVVQAEQ
+1432 TAESDSEAAKQGDTSESEAPSKDADKGAE
-1447 PQTDQSLVEES
+1447 
-1458 AKEDSQ
+1458 KEDSQ
-1464 VNKSK
+1464 AAKSK

-1486 LPQMGMFNLTTPKV
+1486 LPQTGMFNLTTPKV
-1500 PKARSRKPKTD
+1500 PKARSRKPKTE

-1519 KIESGTDNLDSS
+1519 KPDAEDADKQADS
-1531 DNSDSSDNGS
+1531 

>member
-20 KGNHLYDFD
+20 TGNHLYDFD

-67 FLPIREISAEYLS
+67 FLPIREISSEYLS

-147 DMKRMLSN
+147 DMKRMLGN

-239 GFIDAVMPTQ
+239 GFIDAVMPKQ

-454 SLVYLEQDSG
+454 ALVYLEQDSG

-491 TSYERI
+491 SSYERI
-497 TDTQQQEHSDLGYNV
+497 TDTAQEHSDLGYDV
-512 DWQTAEKERPE
+512 DWQTADSARPE
-523 QQPTRQPRQVSDTE
+523 QQPTRQPLKAIADKSA
-537 NSRSTGQ
+537 RSSNQ
-544 QSSRAP
+544 QD
-550 QPNNNQNDNQSTN
+550 NNRNK
-563 NQGTNGQN
+563 
-571 TNSQN
+571 SQN
-576 TNSQSNNGQSN
+576 TDTVTHSNE
-587 NGQTANQHPTPGS
+587 H
-600 NDQRNHNN
+600 RNHN
-608 ANEQNSTN
+608 STN
-616 RTVQNSNAQ
+616 DNKAVA
-625 NNQAQNNQAQT
+625 
-636 NQAQSNQ
+636 NQAQSNVANSVRQ
-643 AQNAAPVAA
+643 SNVQQHNAPQNQPQQNNTQLPAV
-652 QAAILDTA
+652 T

-679 QTAHSVSSRDAAEA
+679 QTVNSVSSADAAEA

-702 QSLGSFGQVD
+702 TSLGSFGQVD
-712 SNALSSAQSSS
+712 SSVLANTQGSPTQQSTKQSQQRDE
-723 APQTSQPNG
+723 QTSDNQN
-732 NKQSDSKQSDSNA
+732 
-745 NRQQARGNNTTNDN
+745 NRQQNNRHNDN
-759 SSNISSSSTGNSNVD
+759 
-774 SSNPDDNSNDDDRRR
+774 DDESNDDKRR
-789 RKPRKSRSSKPHQ
+789 RKARKSRSSKPRQ
-802 RRDQRDETAS
+802 RREQRDDNETQDNNSTSNDVDNNDANP
-812 SDSSDTDNKA
+812 SDATNVKSDDRNKRSNEPRNDNRRQS
-822 ESDNK
+822 ERSRNSRQDSTQN
-827 IDSSNASSNSNKQSD
+827 DSSNNDSSN
-842 SNANRQ
+842 
-848 PDNRRNSDRNR
+848 
-859 NNRQDNGRS
+859 
-868 SDESARNDSDRNSA
+868 
-882 ARNDAN
+882 NDAVN
-888 QQDSSSSEEQTRAKR
+888 EQARSKR

-911 RGQLERG
+911 RGTLERN
-918 ETLTADANAKQ
+918 ETLTGSNSDSHTDNNAKQ
-929 GAQLATT
+929 NDQQAA
-936 EATSSKSQPSARRNQ
+936 SSNKRADTRGNQ
-951 DPNEVTLQVS
+951 NPNEVILQIN
-961 EASAKLKPPEV
+961 EAPAKLKSPQI
-972 VHLSLDDSKSGQASR
+972 VHLSLDDSKAAKVEQKRS
-987 HSAGKQVV
+987 QVQTPESETV
-995 DKQSTATQSVDSAL
+995 KAEKVAELPKDNDTNIATETSSPSQS
-1009 AENALAESAALE
+1009 ESQPTPSEHKVANSSKETVSEAIVPVTDTVQDVVSE
-1021 ANKAGQQSTDQQN
+1021 VANTANKA
-1034 TDQQQADTDSKTVGS
+1034 
-1049 SQAVITQAES
+1049 
-1059 TQVDND
+1059 
-1065 RVEATKDDVT
+1065 
-1075 KDAAPSS
+1075 
-1082 VSEDS
+1082 
-1087 KISDSQ
+1087 Q
-1093 VTDSK
+1093 VTDK
-1098 PIVAE
+1098 AQVI
-1103 QPMSDTDT
+1103 DTVPT
-1111 DTGTESPS
+1111 NQSSLALTP
-1119 PVAAQAETL
+1119 ETL
-1128 PAVPESRQT
+1128 FAERYIT
-1137 SDNNTVEVIATDDAI
+1137 
-1152 NTINSPAANNV
+1152 AA
-1163 DSSAPL
+1163 
-1169 ELTHEAL
+1169 
-1176 FSEHYVTANKFGQ
+1176 KFGQ
-1189 ASNDPRVVRSQ
+1189 ASNDPRVVRAQ
-1200 QTQPQ
+1200 QVQSSDTQVPATEQ
-1205 ATPVV
+1205 TPVK
-1210 SAGQQAVVNVP
+1210 AP

-1235 PEAQA
+1235 AEAQA
-1240 RLTDEGVINCFI
+1240 RIEKDGVINCFI
-1252 AAIALHTSQAQS
+1252 AASAEHNSQAKPAM
-1264 TADNAAVDSNN
+1264 TAAI
-1275 AKNDEADNN
+1275 
-1284 NADSSYVN
+1284 ADSKNAGTS
-1292 LSHFNFSNY
+1292 FDFSNY
-1301 GYQPLTADYL
+1301 GYQPLSADYL
-1311 SRFEVMTQAVSQ
+1311 SRFKTMTTAVSQ
-1323 FAAVQGKTAVE
+1323 FAADQGKTSVA
-1334 PRAISK
+1334 PSTITQRAS
-1340 RAGNDPRGQ
+1340 NDPRGQ
-1349 HSDYQEPQQEQAV
+1349 HPSFVAQTSELSLQE
-1362 LNVPSDEVSSADV
+1362 SAATDDTQKDNTDSANDV
-1375 PAEQNEPRSQDNAQ
+1375 
-1389 HQDSVETVHK
+1389 
-1399 IDAHDVEATAL
+1399 DAHNVAATAL
-1410 ASEAQADDISA
+1410 TSAMQADDVSA
-1421 DSEKQLHLDQD
+1421 ESEQLL
-1432 YDVTAEADDVVQAEQ
+1432 EADASLKAQSAERSNEGLLDVESSLPTEGSLPAEG
-1447 PQTDQSLVEES
+1447 SLIES
-1458 AKEDSQ
+1458 EALAKDDSQ
-1464 VNKSK
+1464 GNKSK

-1486 LPQMGMFNLTTPKV
+1486 LPQTGMFSLTTAKV
-1500 PKARSRKPKTD
+1500 PKARSRKPKTE

-1519 KIESGTDNLDSS
+1519 KVEMDDADTDS
-1531 DNSDSSDNGS
+1531 

>member
-147 DMKRMLSN
+147 DMKRMLGN
-155 LDLAKGMSV
+155 LDLPKGMSV

-224 AEIWIDNENAYIEAA
+224 SEIWIDNENAYIEAA
-239 GFIDAVMPTQ
+239 GFIDAVMPKQ

-355 VEKRLIDATKYD
+355 VEKRLVDATKYD

-491 TSYERI
+491 SSYERI

-512 DWQTAEKERPE
+512 DWQTADSVRPE
-523 QQPTRQPRQVSDTE
+523 QQPTRQPRQVADNGSNK
-537 NSRSTGQ
+537 NSQATPRASSQQQNTTSHSNDHRSNANTNA
-544 QSSRAP
+544 SNATTRAP
-550 QPNNNQNDNQSTN
+550 QPQTQ
-563 NQGTNGQN
+563 
-571 TNSQN
+571 SQN
-576 TNSQSNNGQSN
+576 
-587 NGQTANQHPTPGS
+587 APTV
-600 NDQRNHNN
+600 
-608 ANEQNSTN
+608 AT
-616 RTVQNSNAQ
+616 T
-625 NNQAQNNQAQT
+625 
-636 NQAQSNQ
+636 
-643 AQNAAPVAA
+643 AAPVASQNNNA
-652 QAAILDTA
+652 TA
-660 AKPQAVAWLSNLF
+660 AQPQAVAWLSNLF

-679 QTAHSVSSRDAAEA
+679 STTPKVSSRDAAEA

-702 QSLGSFGQVD
+702 QSLGSFGQID
-712 SNALSSAQSSS
+712 NSALDANTQAAA
-723 APQTSQPNG
+723 APQTASNQQNTEQQPNT
-732 NKQSDSKQSDSNA
+732 
-745 NRQQARGNNTTNDN
+745 NRQQAAN
-759 SSNISSSSTGNSNVD
+759 SST
-774 SSNPDDNSNDDDRRR
+774 DDNNDAEDRRR
-789 RKPRKSRSSKPHQ
+789 RKPRKSRPSKTRQ
-802 RRDQRDETAS
+802 RKE
-812 SDSSDTDNKA
+812 
-822 ESDNK
+822 
-827 IDSSNASSNSNKQSD
+827 QSD
-842 SNANRQ
+842 ESNGNAASNNVDDSRSTGTDDKQADSQDKRQ
-848 PDNRRNSDRNR
+848 HDNRRTNDRNR
-859 NNRQDNGRS
+859 NNRQDSGRNGHDNS
-868 SDESARNDSDRNSA
+868 NTEHNDA
-882 ARNDAN
+882 ARKDAN
-888 QQDSSSSEEQTRAKR
+888 TIDEQTRAKR
-903 KPHSQRSS
+903 KSNSQRSS
-911 RGQLERG
+911 RGKIERG
-918 ETLTADANAKQ
+918 ETLSANNEHSNK
-929 GAQLATT
+929 
-936 EATSSKSQPSARRNQ
+936 ETSNGNGKSQSSARRNQ
-951 DPNEVTLQVS
+951 DPNEVVLQVN
-961 EASAKLKPPEV
+961 EASTELKSPEV
-972 VHLSLDDSKSGQASR
+972 VHLSLDDSKSVAATRQAPEKQ
-987 HSAGKQVV
+987 SAEKAINEA
-995 DKQSTATQSVDSAL
+995 DKQKASQEDSTAKNADKQEAVEQITDSQAAKNSRDSVDSSPKTSTQTVTAD
-1009 AENALAESAALE
+1009 AAKSDNPASGDAVIPAAKTDETKLS
-1021 ANKAGQQSTDQQN
+1021 STDDKVQKSDANSVDERNVEATQPAAEKSSMSKSRDAVETSGKDDDVAPTEKAQKTGSNVDFN
-1034 TDQQQADTDSKTVGS
+1034 TDDTDSS
-1049 SQAVITQAES
+1049 NQAAF
-1059 TQVDND
+1059 
-1065 RVEATKDDVT
+1065 
-1075 KDAAPSS
+1075 
-1082 VSEDS
+1082 
-1087 KISDSQ
+1087 
-1093 VTDSK
+1093 
-1098 PIVAE
+1098 
-1103 QPMSDTDT
+1103 
-1111 DTGTESPS
+1111 
-1119 PVAAQAETL
+1119 
-1128 PAVPESRQT
+1128 
-1137 SDNNTVEVIATDDAI
+1137 
-1152 NTINSPAANNV
+1152 
-1163 DSSAPL
+1163 
-1169 ELTHEAL
+1169 ELDHQAL
-1176 FSEHYVTANKFGQ
+1176 FAKRYVTAEKFGQ
-1189 ASNDPRVVRSQ
+1189 ASNDPRVVRRQ
-1200 QTQPQ
+1200 HAQ
-1205 ATPVV
+1205 ASTTTASDNQSPVV
-1210 SAGQQAVVNVP
+1210 NEQRAVNAP
-1221 AIRGTVGEFIHATL
+1221 AIRGTVGEFIRATL
-1235 PEAQA
+1235 PEAPA
-1240 RLTDEGVINCFI
+1240 RLAAEGVINCFN
-1252 AAIALHTSQAQS
+1252 AAIALHLEQA
-1264 TADNAAVDSNN
+1264 NAVNEKVDSNN
-1275 AKNDEADNN
+1275 ESKVETGEAAKQDFD
-1284 NADSSYVN
+1284 
-1292 LSHFNFSNY
+1292 FSNY
-1301 GYQPLTADYL
+1301 GYEPLAADYL
-1311 SRFEVMTQAVSQ
+1311 ASFEAMTQAVSQ
-1323 FAAVQGKTAVE
+1323 FAAAQGKTAVE
-1334 PRAISK
+1334 PRPISK
-1340 RAGNDPRGQ
+1340 RASNDPRGQ
-1349 HSDYQEPQQEQAV
+1349 HPDYQEPAATTVAEAPKNGSLAADSDVDAQ
-1362 LNVPSDEVSSADV
+1362 NVD
-1375 PAEQNEPRSQDNAQ
+1375 
-1389 HQDSVETVHK
+1389 
-1399 IDAHDVEATAL
+1399 ATAL
-1410 ASEAQADDISA
+1410 ANQAQTDDVSA
-1421 DSEKQLHLDQD
+1421 DSEELLKVEQALEAENAEQPE
-1432 YDVTAEADDVVQAEQ
+1432 VNAVEADKVQTVDTEAKDADGDSDVVQNETEQ
-1447 PQTDQSLVEES
+1447 ASEPTEQLSEQATKEEIQ
-1458 AKEDSQ
+1458 AA
-1464 VNKSK
+1464 KSK

-1486 LPQMGMFNLTTPKV
+1486 LPQKGMFNLTTPKV
-1500 PKARSRKPKTD
+1500 PKARTRKPKAE

-1519 KIESGTDNLDSS
+1519 KSENDD
-1531 DNSDSSDNGS
+1531 SDSES

>member
-147 DMKRMLSN
+147 DMKRMLGN
-155 LDLAKGMSV
+155 LDLPKGMSV

-239 GFIDAVMPTQ
+239 GFIDAVMPKQ

-491 TSYERI
+491 SSYERI

-523 QQPTRQPRQVSDTE
+523 QQPTRQPRKTA
-537 NSRSTGQ
+537 NGNNKHSRSNTQ
-544 QSSRAP
+544 QNAAAQTKNDTVNHSNDRRNHKNTNDVSPAHAP
-550 QPNNNQNDNQSTN
+550 QANK
-563 NQGTNGQN
+563 
-571 TNSQN
+571 
-576 TNSQSNNGQSN
+576 
-587 NGQTANQHPTPGS
+587 TAS
-600 NDQRNHNN
+600 
-608 ANEQNSTN
+608 
-616 RTVQNSNAQ
+616 V
-625 NNQAQNNQAQT
+625 
-636 NQAQSNQ
+636 
-643 AQNAAPVAA
+643 AAPVASQTQSVEAAA
-652 QAAILDTA
+652 QP
-660 AKPQAVAWLSNLF
+660 KAVAWLSNLF

-679 QTAHSVSSRDAAEA
+679 TTTPSVTSRDAAEA
-693 IEALVNTGA
+693 IEAIVNTGA

-712 SNALSSAQSSS
+712 SNALNNTDSSREQLT
-723 APQTSQPNG
+723 QQNNSQRND
-732 NKQSDSKQSDSNA
+732 NQQSDNNA
-745 NRQQARGNNTTNDN
+745 NRQQARRND
-759 SSNISSSSTGNSNVD
+759 SDT
-774 SSNPDDNSNDDDRRR
+774 DDNSNEDRRR
-789 RKPRKSRSSKPHQ
+789 RKPRKSRSSKPRQ
-802 RRDQRDETAS
+802 RKEATD
-812 SDSSDTDNKA
+812 DTT
-822 ESDNK
+822 
-827 IDSSNASSNSNKQSD
+827 
-842 SNANRQ
+842 SNANSSSENADNKPSDTQDQKQQDKRQ
-848 PDNRRNSDRNR
+848 NDSRRTNERNR
-859 NNRQDNGRS
+859 NNRQNSNRNAS
-868 SDESARNDSDRNSA
+868 ERNDTDDENSSTA
-882 ARNDAN
+882 
-888 QQDSSSSEEQTRAKR
+888 SEQTRTKR
-903 KPHSQRSS
+903 KSHSQRGS
-911 RGQLERG
+911 RGKLERG
-918 ETLTADANAKQ
+918 ETLTADNVKHSKQQNARNND
-929 GAQLATT
+929 TT
-936 EATSSKSQPSARRNQ
+936 NSKNQSSTRRNQ
-951 DPNEVTLQVS
+951 DPNEVVLQVN
-961 EASAKLKPPEV
+961 EAPTELKASEV
-972 VHLSLDDSKSGQASR
+972 VHLSLDDSKSTQAKAKTQS
-987 HSAGKQVV
+987 SE
-995 DKQSTATQSVDSAL
+995 KQSATNNVVKDERSDKRS
-1009 AENALAESAALE
+1009 SH
-1021 ANKAGQQSTDQQN
+1021 GQN
-1034 TDQQQADTDSKTVGS
+1034 TDKQTTSAQNADSK
-1049 SQAVITQAES
+1049 
-1059 TQVDND
+1059 VDND
-1065 RVEATKDDVT
+1065 KSTVEPHASQANDDKHKSTEQAKVQKDAPKHEQAAEAKEAAGAVEA
-1075 KDAAPSS
+1075 PSTS
-1082 VSEDS
+1082 TSN
-1087 KISDSQ
+1087 
-1093 VTDSK
+1093 
-1098 PIVAE
+1098 
-1103 QPMSDTDT
+1103 
-1111 DTGTESPS
+1111 TEK
-1119 PVAAQAETL
+1119 QAET
-1128 PAVPESRQT
+1128 PT
-1137 SDNNTVEVIATDDAI
+1137 SAAADVAETTETSKQQETKTANDVSKSSKTETTQSDSDSANASNVS
-1152 NTINSPAANNV
+1152 NSA
-1163 DSSAPL
+1163 L

-1176 FSEHYVTANKFGQ
+1176 FGARYVTAEKFGQ
-1189 ASNDPRVVRSQ
+1189 ASNDPRAVL
-1200 QTQPQ
+1200 
-1205 ATPVV
+1205 
-1210 SAGQQAVVNVP
+1210 GQQSAQVNKPTATSVP
-1221 AIRGTVGEFIHATL
+1221 AIRGTVGEFIRATL

-1240 RLTDEGVINCFI
+1240 RLAEEDVINCFI
-1252 AAIALHTSQAQS
+1252 ATIALHNEQVQNVDNSSDTASQS
-1264 TADNAAVDSNN
+1264 FD
-1275 AKNDEADNN
+1275 
-1284 NADSSYVN
+1284 
-1292 LSHFNFSNY
+1292 FSNY
-1301 GYQPLTADYL
+1301 GYQPLAADYL
-1311 SRFEVMTQAVSQ
+1311 TRFEVMTQAVSQ
-1323 FAAVQGKTAVE
+1323 FAAAQGKTDVE
-1334 PRAISK
+1334 PRAITK
-1340 RAGNDPRGQ
+1340 RASNDPRGQ
-1349 HSDYQEPQQEQAV
+1349 HPDYQEPAV
-1362 LNVPSDEVSSADV
+1362 LSV
-1375 PAEQNEPRSQDNAQ
+1375 PAEQANDVEQATTEQADNA
-1389 HQDSVETVHK
+1389 V
-1399 IDAHDVEATAL
+1399 DAHDVEATAL
-1410 ASEAQADDISA
+1410 ANQAQTDDISS
-1421 DSEKQLHLDQD
+1421 DSEQLLEIERAQSEAKD
-1432 YDVTAEADDVVQAEQ
+1432 AENIAAETEQ
-1447 PQTDQSLVEES
+1447 MTDSAVEDTTTETD
-1458 AKEDSQ
+1458 KDDSQ
-1464 VNKSK
+1464 AAKSK

-1486 LPQMGMFNLTTPKV
+1486 LPQTGMFNLTTPKV
-1500 PKARSRKPKTD
+1500 PKARSRKPKSD
-1511 HKKPTQAE
+1511 HKKPTQVE
-1519 KIESGTDNLDSS
+1519 KSETDDTSDDS
-1531 DNSDSSDNGS
+1531 

>member
-20 KGNHLYDFD
+20 TGNHLYDFD

-155 LDLAKGMSV
+155 LDLPKGMSV

-184 LLNIWQAI
+184 LLNIWNAI

-239 GFIDAVMPTQ
+239 GFIDAVMPKQ

-491 TSYERI
+491 SSYERI

-523 QQPTRQPRQVSDTE
+523 QQPTRQPRKAT
-537 NSRSTGQ
+537 
-544 QSSRAP
+544 
-550 QPNNNQNDNQSTN
+550 NDNK
-563 NQGTNGQN
+563 QN
-571 TNSQN
+571 SAVQSQN
-576 TNSQSNNGQSN
+576 NTVS
-587 NGQTANQHPTPGS
+587 HS
-600 NDQRNHNN
+600 NDRRNHKN
-608 ANEQNSTN
+608 ANDAAPAPAT
-616 RTVQNSNAQ
+616 
-625 NNQAQNNQAQT
+625 QASK
-636 NQAQSNQ
+636 AQSV
-643 AQNAAPVAA
+643 AAPVAPQTQNAEASA
-652 QAAILDTA
+652 QP
-660 AKPQAVAWLSNLF
+660 KAVAWLSNLF

-679 QTAHSVSSRDAAEA
+679 TTTPSVSSHDAAEA

-702 QSLGSFGQVD
+702 QSLGSFGQVNND
-712 SNALSSAQSSS
+712 ALSHTDAGSEQTAQQNHNQKNDNQSS
-723 APQTSQPNG
+723 
-732 NKQSDSKQSDSNA
+732 DSHA
-745 NRQQARGNNTTNDN
+745 NRQQARRNNDSDTDD
-759 SSNISSSSTGNSNVD
+759 SNNE
-774 SSNPDDNSNDDDRRR
+774 DRRR
-789 RKPRKSRSSKPHQ
+789 RKPRKSRNSKPRQ
-802 RRDQRDETAS
+802 RKETSDDTTNHTSSHADTSTDEKS
-812 SDSSDTDNKA
+812 
-822 ESDNK
+822 SDNK
-827 IDSSNASSNSNKQSD
+827 DKNQQDKRSQDK
-842 SNANRQ
+842 
-848 PDNRRNSDRNR
+848 RRSSDRNR
-859 NNRQDNGRS
+859 GNRQNSNRGS
-868 SDESARNDSDRNSA
+868 NESTEAEQENTPKADE
-882 ARNDAN
+882 
-888 QQDSSSSEEQTRAKR
+888 QVRAKR
-903 KPHSQRSS
+903 KSHSQRGS
-911 RGQLERG
+911 RGKLERG
-918 ETLTADANAKQ
+918 ETLTTENTKQ
-929 GAQLATT
+929 DQQQGVKNNDTT
-936 EATSSKSQPSARRNQ
+936 TGKNQTSARRSQ
-951 DPNEVTLQVS
+951 DPNEVVLQVN
-961 EASAKLKPPEV
+961 EAPTRLKASEV
-972 VHLSLDDSKSGQASR
+972 VHLSLDDSKSAKAKPHANDTQNATNGAAKHESTNDRAAQQPANKPSD
-987 HSAGKQVV
+987 S
-995 DKQSTATQSVDSAL
+995 KQSTDTKSDESNKKDAVETSNNQTHGDKETTAQAKVSDSAS
-1009 AENALAESAALE
+1009 EHKQNAGDKDRSA
-1021 ANKAGQQSTDQQN
+1021 D
-1034 TDQQQADTDSKTVGS
+1034 
-1049 SQAVITQAES
+1049 I
-1059 TQVDND
+1059 
-1065 RVEATKDDVT
+1065 
-1075 KDAAPSS
+1075 SS
-1082 VSEDS
+1082 VSTHDT
-1087 KISDSQ
+1087 KSQ
-1093 VTDSK
+1093 SAAPETATVESTPGK
-1098 PIVAE
+1098 P
-1103 QPMSDTDT
+1103 QHQKSDT
-1111 DTGTESPS
+1111 TEAIAKAEETKKT
-1119 PVAAQAETL
+1119 PV
-1128 PAVPESRQT
+1128 
-1137 SDNNTVEVIATDDAI
+1137 SDNGANEASMA
-1152 NTINSPAANNV
+1152 NSA
-1163 DSSAPL
+1163 L
-1169 ELTHEAL
+1169 ELTHESL
-1176 FSEHYVTANKFGQ
+1176 FGDRYVTAEKFGQ
-1189 ASNDPRVVRSQ
+1189 ASNDPRVVRAKQANVAQTSQ
-1200 QTQPQ
+1200 AEIETQ
-1205 ATPVV
+1205 ATT
-1210 SAGQQAVVNVP
+1210 SAT
-1221 AIRGTVGEFIHATL
+1221 AIRGTVGEFIRGTL
-1235 PEAQA
+1235 PDAQT
-1240 RLTDEGVINCFI
+1240 RLAEEGVIGCFI
-1252 AAIALHTSQAQS
+1252 ATIALYAKQAKSADASSDVASVVNSSQ
-1264 TADNAAVDSNN
+1264 DFD
-1275 AKNDEADNN
+1275 
-1284 NADSSYVN
+1284 
-1292 LSHFNFSNY
+1292 FSNY
-1301 GYQPLTADYL
+1301 GYQPLAADYL
-1311 SRFEVMTQAVSQ
+1311 ARFDAMTQAVSQ
-1323 FAAVQGKTAVE
+1323 FAAAQGKTAVE
-1334 PRAISK
+1334 PRAIGK
-1340 RAGNDPRGQ
+1340 RASNDPRGQ
-1349 HSDYQEPQQEQAV
+1349 HPDYEASAALDTASDQTSDSNEPEVEAEQSHA
-1362 LNVPSDEVSSADV
+1362 EVS
-1375 PAEQNEPRSQDNAQ
+1375 
-1389 HQDSVETVHK
+1389 
-1399 IDAHDVEATAL
+1399 AHDVEAGAL
-1410 ASEAQADDISA
+1410 ANQAQADNVSA
-1421 DSEKQLHLDQD
+1421 DSEQLLHTEQATTKAADSQD
-1432 YDVTAEADDVVQAEQ
+1432 DAAQSVDTVETSSAETAEEGLGSEEAVQAAEAK
-1447 PQTDQSLVEES
+1447 VEE
-1458 AKEDSQ
+1458 ATKEAA
-1464 VNKSK
+1464 KSK

-1486 LPQMGMFNLTTPKV
+1486 LPQTGMFNLTTPKV

-1519 KIESGTDNLDSS
+1519 KLAADDTD
-1531 DNSDSSDNGS
+1531 SDS

>member
-147 DMKRMLSN
+147 DMKRMLGS
-155 LDLAKGMSV
+155 LDLPKGMSV

-239 GFIDAVMPTQ
+239 GFIDAVMPKQ

-355 VEKRLIDATKYD
+355 VEKRLVDATKYD

-454 SLVYLEQDSG
+454 ALVYLEQDSG

-491 TSYERI
+491 SSYERI
-497 TDTQQQEHSDLGYNV
+497 TDTAQEHSDLGYEV

-523 QQPTRQPRQVSDTE
+523 QQPTRQPRQIAD
-537 NSRSTGQ
+537 NSSNNNGNNSQANTSANTQ
-544 QSSRAP
+544 QSAPSQQQNTTSHSNDHRSNANASNVSSARAP
-550 QPNNNQNDNQSTN
+550 QTQTPTQSAPAVAAT
-563 NQGTNGQN
+563 
-571 TNSQN
+571 
-576 TNSQSNNGQSN
+576 
-587 NGQTANQHPTPGS
+587 
-600 NDQRNHNN
+600 
-608 ANEQNSTN
+608 
-616 RTVQNSNAQ
+616 
-625 NNQAQNNQAQT
+625 
-636 NQAQSNQ
+636 
-643 AQNAAPVAA
+643 AAPVVTQTTPVAAA
-652 QAAILDTA
+652 Q
-660 AKPQAVAWLSNLF
+660 PQAVAWLSNLF

-679 QTAHSVSSRDAAEA
+679 QTTHSVSSRDAAEA

-712 SNALSSAQSSS
+712 NSVLTDNNQATA
-723 APQTSQPNG
+723 APQESNQQANNQP
-732 NKQSDSKQSDSNA
+732 SNA
-745 NRQQARGNNTTNDN
+745 NRQQAANNTA
-759 SSNISSSSTGNSNVD
+759 
-774 SSNPDDNSNDDDRRR
+774 DDNNDAEERRR
-789 RKPRKSRSSKPHQ
+789 RKPRKSRPSKTSQ
-802 RRDQRDETAS
+802 RKEPSDETSDNVAS
-812 SDSSDTDNKA
+812 DTTDSSISSTDNK
-822 ESDNK
+822 ESNNQDK
-827 IDSSNASSNSNKQSD
+827 
-842 SNANRQ
+842 RQ
-848 PDNRRNSDRNR
+848 QDNRRPNDRNR
-859 NNRQDNGRS
+859 NNRQD
-868 SDESARNDSDRNSA
+868 SARNGNESNENSKGNERHERTDADDKNANA
-882 ARNDAN
+882 AD
-888 QQDSSSSEEQTRAKR
+888 EQTRAKR
-903 KPHSQRSS
+903 KSNSQRHS
-911 RGQLERG
+911 RGKLERG
-918 ETLTADANAKQ
+918 ETLSADNVQ
-929 GAQLATT
+929 QNAQLSTK
-936 EATSSKSQPSARRNQ
+936 EANNGNGRSQSSSRRNQ
-951 DPNEVTLQVS
+951 DPNEVILQVN
-961 EASAKLKPPEV
+961 EAATELKSPEV
-972 VHLSLDDSKSGQASR
+972 VHLSLDDSKSVAATRQAPEKQGAEKASNDADKQKASQEDSTPKNANKPEAVEQKTDSQAAKNSR
-987 HSAGKQVV
+987 DSVDNSEKNSKQVDIAEAV
-995 DKQSTATQSVDSAL
+995 DSDAAHLEEVKIAEPKADQAQPSATEAKVQMSDAKSVDNTKVAAKKVAAKEPI
-1009 AENALAESAALE
+1009 AEQQATSNSSDAQTDRPADSQKPVDAIVE
-1021 ANKAGQQSTDQQN
+1021 NKA
-1034 TDQQQADTDSKTVGS
+1034 AIEKTQETAS
-1049 SQAVITQAES
+1049 
-1059 TQVDND
+1059 
-1065 RVEATKDDVT
+1065 DV
-1075 KDAAPSS
+1075 
-1082 VSEDS
+1082 
-1087 KISDSQ
+1087 
-1093 VTDSK
+1093 
-1098 PIVAE
+1098 
-1103 QPMSDTDT
+1103 
-1111 DTGTESPS
+1111 
-1119 PVAAQAETL
+1119 
-1128 PAVPESRQT
+1128 
-1137 SDNNTVEVIATDDAI
+1137 ATDANSKADDDAS
-1152 NTINSPAANNV
+1152 NSKQPAF
-1163 DSSAPL
+1163 
-1169 ELTHEAL
+1169 ELNHDTL
-1176 FSEHYVTANKFGQ
+1176 FAKRYVTANKFGQ
-1189 ASNDPRVVRSQ
+1189 ASNDPRLVRRQ
-1200 QTQPQ
+1200 QAQTPTTKTSVAEIPQ
-1205 ATPVV
+1205 AN
-1210 SAGQQAVVNVP
+1210 QQDKPTAVNMP
-1221 AIRGTVGEFIHATL
+1221 AIRGTVGEFIRATL

-1240 RLTDEGVINCFI
+1240 RLAAEGVINCFN
-1252 AAIALHTSQAQS
+1252 AAIALHVEQAQ
-1264 TADNAAVDSNN
+1264 AATTDEDKVKVDSSNEPEVVTG
-1275 AKNDEADNN
+1275 EAANQD
-1284 NADSSYVN
+1284 
-1292 LSHFNFSNY
+1292 FNFSNY
-1301 GYQPLTADYL
+1301 GYQPLAADYIA
-1311 SRFEVMTQAVSQ
+1311 RFEKMTQAVSQ
-1323 FAAVQGKTAVE
+1323 FAAAQGKTAVE

-1340 RAGNDPRGQ
+1340 RASNDPRGQ
-1349 HSDYQEPQQEQAV
+1349 HPDYQEVAV
-1362 LNVPSDEVSSADV
+1362 VTTSEAPADD
-1375 PAEQNEPRSQDNAQ
+1375 ALAADNDVNAHIDVHVDAQ
-1389 HQDSVETVHK
+1389 K
-1399 IDAHDVEATAL
+1399 VEANAL
-1410 ASEAQADDISA
+1410 ANQGQTDDVSA
-1421 DSEKQLHLDQD
+1421 DSEQLLKVEQALEEGNAAQSDIEAVKAE
-1432 YDVTAEADDVVQAEQ
+1432 DVKAEDADTETTVSDVEQSETEQAPEATEQ
-1447 PQTDQSLVEES
+1447 VSEPATKEEIQ
-1458 AKEDSQ
+1458 AA
-1464 VNKSK
+1464 KSK

-1486 LPQMGMFNLTTPKV
+1486 LPQKGMFNLTTPKV
-1500 PKARSRKPKTD
+1500 PKARTRKPKTE

-1519 KIESGTDNLDSS
+1519 KSESDDTDSES
-1531 DNSDSSDNGS
+1531 

>member
-147 DMKRMLSN
+147 DMKRMLGS
-155 LDLAKGMSV
+155 LDLPKGMSV

-239 GFIDAVMPTQ
+239 SFIDAVMPKQ

-491 TSYERI
+491 SSYERI
-497 TDTQQQEHSDLGYNV
+497 TDTQLQEHSELGYNV

-523 QQPTRQPRQVSDTE
+523 QQPTRQPRQTADNNNKTQAQSIP
-537 NSRSTGQ
+537 SAQ
-544 QSSRAP
+544 QSTPTPQQNNSNNERRSNNSNNVTSARAP
-550 QPNNNQNDNQSTN
+550 QAPQVQQINATQNVVSP
-563 NQGTNGQN
+563 
-571 TNSQN
+571 
-576 TNSQSNNGQSN
+576 
-587 NGQTANQHPTPGS
+587 TAAVAPQPT
-600 NDQRNHNN
+600 
-608 ANEQNSTN
+608 AI
-616 RTVQNSNAQ
+616 A
-625 NNQAQNNQAQT
+625 
-636 NQAQSNQ
+636 
-643 AQNAAPVAA
+643 AA
-652 QAAILDTA
+652 Q
-660 AKPQAVAWLSNLF
+660 PQAVAWLSNLF

-679 QTAHSVSSRDAAEA
+679 QTTSSISSRDAAEA

-712 SNALSSAQSSS
+712 NTALANINNSQNTT
-723 APQTSQPNG
+723 APQ
-732 NKQSDSKQSDSNA
+732 QSNEQQNA
-745 NRQQARGNNTTNDN
+745 NQQNRQQTPAAD
-759 SSNISSSSTGNSNVD
+759 SST
-774 SSNPDDNSNDDDRRR
+774 DDNSDAEERRR
-789 RKPRKSRSSKPHQ
+789 RKPRKARPSKP
-802 RRDQRDETAS
+802 RPRKEPSDEADNS
-812 SDSSDTDNKA
+812 AASDTVDGNVTSTDDKA
-822 ESDNK
+822 ESQDK
-827 IDSSNASSNSNKQSD
+827 
-842 SNANRQ
+842 RQ
-848 PDNRRNSDRNR
+848 QDNRRHSDRNR
-859 NNRQDNGRS
+859 NNRQDSN
-868 SDESARNDSDRNSA
+868 RNSNESNTDA
-882 ARNDAN
+882 ANAT
-888 QQDSSSSEEQTRAKR
+888 DSSRSDTSVNVAEEQTRTKR
-903 KPHSQRSS
+903 KSNSQRGS
-911 RGQLERG
+911 RGKLERG
-918 ETLTADANAKQ
+918 ETLTAASVQQQNNQQASNDASA
-929 GAQLATT
+929 
-936 EATSSKSQPSARRNQ
+936 SKNQSHARRNQ
-951 DPNEVTLQVS
+951 DPNEVVLQVN
-961 EASAKLKPPEV
+961 EAINELKSPEV
-972 VHLSLDDSKSGQASR
+972 VHLSLDDSKSATRQATHTLVAVIENPADAEKER
-987 HSAGKQVV
+987 PENNTEQRA
-995 DKQSTATQSVDSAL
+995 DKQKSMDDKPA
-1009 AENALAESAALE
+1009 
-1021 ANKAGQQSTDQQN
+1021 QQT
-1034 TDQQQADTDSKTVGS
+1034 
-1049 SQAVITQAES
+1049 
-1059 TQVDND
+1059 VDN
-1065 RVEATKDDVT
+1065 
-1075 KDAAPSS
+1075 
-1082 VSEDS
+1082 
-1087 KISDSQ
+1087 ISDSADKTQ
-1093 VTDSK
+1093 QDS
-1098 PIVAE
+1098 
-1103 QPMSDTDT
+1103 
-1111 DTGTESPS
+1111 
-1119 PVAAQAETL
+1119 AQAETAEKSPTL
-1128 PAVPESRQT
+1128 VDQVEKSATNEKVQQSTSKDDDKNSNEKLSVEEQVATTSSTDSDTEGTAPSQEAVVAQVEEKTPTVTTTQQT
-1137 SDNNTVEVIATDDAI
+1137 DVASPTNSEDLTVGSEEKATDTIINTDSDNSSLQTALEV
-1152 NTINSPAANNV
+1152 
-1163 DSSAPL
+1163 SSKD
-1169 ELTHEAL
+1169 L
-1176 FSEHYVTANKFGQ
+1176 FAKRYVTANKFGQ
-1189 ASNDPRVVRSQ
+1189 ASNDPRVVRQ
-1200 QTQPQ
+1200 QQAQPSVAEVSQ
-1205 ATPVV
+1205 ATAQDAQVAL
-1210 SAGQQAVVNVP
+1210 SAP
-1221 AIRGTVGEFIHATL
+1221 AIRGTVGEFIRATL
-1235 PEAQA
+1235 AEAEN
-1240 RLTDEGVINCFI
+1240 RLATEGVISCFN
-1252 AAIALHTSQAQS
+1252 AAIATHLQQTQAKGS
-1264 TADNAAVDSNN
+1264 ADKQVAIKPIAHSEFD
-1275 AKNDEADNN
+1275 
-1284 NADSSYVN
+1284 
-1292 LSHFNFSNY
+1292 FSNY
-1301 GYQPLTADYL
+1301 GYQPLAADYIA
-1311 SRFEVMTQAVSQ
+1311 RFESMTQAVSQ
-1323 FAAVQGKTAVE
+1323 FAAAQGKTSVE

-1340 RAGNDPRGQ
+1340 RASNDPRGQ
-1349 HSDYQEPQQEQAV
+1349 HPDYEESALLATVADEANDAVVQTASDSDMPNVEADALANQAQTDAVSDQSQQLLVVEQTLAAAAIANTDVESTDIQSTDIKSTAV
-1362 LNVPSDEVSSADV
+1362 KSDE
-1375 PAEQNEPRSQDNAQ
+1375 
-1389 HQDSVETVHK
+1389 
-1399 IDAHDVEATAL
+1399 HDTSEVATA
-1410 ASEAQADDISA
+1410 AAEVKDAAD
-1421 DSEKQLHLDQD
+1421 
-1432 YDVTAEADDVVQAEQ
+1432 EQ
-1447 PQTDQSLVEES
+1447 VDTIQSDESLVEAS
-1458 AKEDSQ
+1458 SKEDSQ
-1464 VNKSK
+1464 AAKSK

-1486 LPQMGMFNLTTPKV
+1486 LPQKGMFNLTTPKV
-1500 PKARSRKPKTD
+1500 PKARARKPKAE

-1519 KIESGTDNLDSS
+1519 KSESY
-1531 DNSDSSDNGS
+1531 NSDSES

>member
-67 FLPIREISAEYLS
+67 FLPIREISTEYLS

-147 DMKRMLSN
+147 DMKRMLGS
-155 LDLAKGMSV
+155 LDLPKGMSV

-192 QEQNQKY
+192 QEQNKKY

-316 YHTNL
+316 FHTNL

-345 DMNDNKHQKE
+345 DMNDNKNQKE

-454 SLVYLEQDSG
+454 ALVYLEQDSG

-491 TSYERI
+491 SSYERI
-497 TDTQQQEHSDLGYNV
+497 TDTAQEHSDLGYDV
-512 DWQTAEKERPE
+512 DWQTSEKERPE
-523 QQPTRQPRQVSDTE
+523 QQPTRQPRQTADSAD
-537 NSRSTGQ
+537 NKQ
-544 QSSRAP
+544 QSTTVNHSNEHR
-550 QPNNNQNDNQSTN
+550 NNK
-563 NQGTNGQN
+563 
-571 TNSQN
+571 
-576 TNSQSNNGQSN
+576 
-587 NGQTANQHPTPGS
+587 
-600 NDQRNHNN
+600 N
-608 ANEQNSTN
+608 AT
-616 RTVQNSNAQ
+616 
-625 NNQAQNNQAQT
+625 
-636 NQAQSNQ
+636 
-643 AQNAAPVAA
+643 QNAAMPNQPSTTVAHA
-652 QAAILDTA
+652 VTAPTKNSTISIEAESAI
-660 AKPQAVAWLSNLF
+660 KPQAVAWLSNLF

-679 QTAHSVSSRDAAEA
+679 QMAQSVSSRDAAEA
-693 IEALVNTGA
+693 IETLVNTGA
-702 QSLGSFGQVD
+702 KSLGSFGQVD
-712 SNALSSAQSSS
+712 NTALAQTQPTSPTQPVDSQSSDS
-723 APQTSQPNG
+723 DTSP
-732 NKQSDSKQSDSNA
+732 
-745 NRQQARGNNTTNDN
+745 NRQQARDN
-759 SSNISSSSTGNSNVD
+759 
-774 SSNPDDNSNDDDRRR
+774 DDNKDDKNEDRRR
-789 RKPRKSRSSKPHQ
+789 RKSRKPRSSKPHQ
-802 RRDQRDETAS
+802 RKDPRDESPNTDEKDDALPKVDNTTS
-812 SDSSDTDNKA
+812 QQEPSENDNKRP
-822 ESDNK
+822 N
-827 IDSSNASSNSNKQSD
+827 
-842 SNANRQ
+842 
-848 PDNRRNSDRNR
+848 DRNR
-859 NNRQDNGRS
+859 TRQNNDKNDRNDSGAQDTTS
-868 SDESARNDSDRNSA
+868 SDEQSRN
-882 ARNDAN
+882 
-888 QQDSSSSEEQTRAKR
+888 KR
-903 KPHSQRSS
+903 KPHSQRNS
-911 RGQLERG
+911 RGSLERG
-918 ETLTADANAKQ
+918 ETLSADTSNQKNTAVSTQVD
-929 GAQLATT
+929 
-936 EATSSKSQPSARRNQ
+936 SSKSRHESRRSQ
-951 DPNEVTLQVS
+951 DPNEVVLQVN
-961 EASAKLKPPEV
+961 EAPAILKSQEV
-972 VHLSLDDSKSGQASR
+972 VHLSLDDSKSKQSAQNASEQNNR
-987 HSAGKQVV
+987 QSDTARKEHTNRAASTSESTDRAKKSSTVSETTSHV
-995 DKQSTATQSVDSAL
+995 DKATSNDTVITERNDRADAESKPIESSDKANAEDSTLSANQITASTDTKVDNEQPLTTVDSQSVDSTTQPT
-1009 AENALAESAALE
+1009 SA
-1021 ANKAGQQSTDQQN
+1021 
-1034 TDQQQADTDSKTVGS
+1034 
-1049 SQAVITQAES
+1049 
-1059 TQVDND
+1059 
-1065 RVEATKDDVT
+1065 
-1075 KDAAPSS
+1075 P
-1082 VSEDS
+1082 
-1087 KISDSQ
+1087 
-1093 VTDSK
+1093 DSK
-1098 PIVAE
+1098 PPSA
-1103 QPMSDTDT
+1103 Q
-1111 DTGTESPS
+1111 TES
-1119 PVAAQAETL
+1119 
-1128 PAVPESRQT
+1128 AVE
-1137 SDNNTVEVIATDDAI
+1137 NN
-1152 NTINSPAANNV
+1152 S
-1163 DSSAPL
+1163 
-1169 ELTHEAL
+1169 LTGADKEDL
-1176 FSEHYVTANKFGQ
+1176 FAKRYVTAQRFGQ
-1189 ASNDPRVVRSQ
+1189 ASNDPRVVRHQ
-1200 QTQPQ
+1200 KAQR
-1205 ATPVV
+1205 TP
-1210 SAGQQAVVNVP
+1210 SALTPTNEDSGQSVA
-1221 AIRGTVGEFIHATL
+1221 AISSIRGTVGEFIHAML
-1235 PEAQA
+1235 PEATA
-1240 RLTDEGVINCFI
+1240 RLANEGVISCFI
-1252 AAIALHTSQAQS
+1252 DAIAQYQQNAKS
-1264 TADNAAVDSNN
+1264 TAKNGNTSTQPKISNHTVS
-1275 AKNDEADNN
+1275 ASDTD
-1284 NADSSYVN
+1284 
-1292 LSHFNFSNY
+1292 HFDFSNY
-1301 GYQPLTADYL
+1301 GYQPLSSDYL
-1311 SRFEVMTQAVSQ
+1311 ARFSAMTKPVTQ
-1323 FAAVQGKTAVE
+1323 FAVAQGRTTVTPTA
-1334 PRAISK
+1334 IGK
-1340 RAGNDPRGQ
+1340 RASNDPRGQ
-1349 HSDYQEPQQEQAV
+1349 HESYQEVALLSETQQHSTQRVTEAEEIVDTTDAAV
-1362 LNVPSDEVSSADV
+1362 A
-1375 PAEQNEPRSQDNAQ
+1375 
-1389 HQDSVETVHK
+1389 SVK
-1399 IDAHDVEATAL
+1399 QIDAHEVEATAL
-1410 ASEAQADDISA
+1410 TSEGQTENIET
-1421 DSEKQLHLDQD
+1421 DSELLLN
-1432 YDVTAEADDVVQAEQ
+1432 AED
-1447 PQTDQSLVEES
+1447 SLGVNSSSSPDNHVEES
-1458 AKEDSQ
+1458 VEDKVSSRLIAEESPKAESQ
-1464 VNKSK
+1464 ASKSK

-1486 LPQMGMFNLTTPKV
+1486 LPQKGMFNLTTPKI
-1500 PKARSRKPKTD
+1500 PKARTRKPKVEP
-1511 HKKPTQAE
+1511 KKTAQIE
-1519 KIESGTDNLDSS
+1519 KVETEQQE
-1531 DNSDSSDNGS
+1531 SDS